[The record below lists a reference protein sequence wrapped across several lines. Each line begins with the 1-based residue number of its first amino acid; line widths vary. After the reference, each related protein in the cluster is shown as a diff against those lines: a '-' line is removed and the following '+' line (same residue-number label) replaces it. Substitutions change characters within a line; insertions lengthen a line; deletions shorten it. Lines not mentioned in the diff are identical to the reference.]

1 MRTKI
6 GTRLLSL
13 FLTAICVIGLIPT
26 SAFAASSE
34 NMPSEITLKKSD
46 YFLDTD
52 GSKTYNSPS
61 FDKPLYLHIINM
73 NVGGKTKVGFCAE
86 HGKQLGNTLIGKKWG
101 NPEPVTN
108 SFIKMMIGYYYCMTD
123 AKYMT
128 DAYKAKFGSQLW
140 TDQNMIRYHNAW
152 IQALCWRALGQ
163 GAAIPSDAEGQ
174 RVAIA
179 KELMYIANAKNG
191 TSYSDIYTDKYGT
204 TTFYEKGCKV
214 IDNPD
219 CWPDVD
225 VTLYHYIGGNATSP
239 DGKKHYTNDNTQAIM
254 VATPRGEPT
263 IDDYQIVVKKVDSS
277 NPTKGLP
284 GATFSLTMVGSD
296 DPSFPMTGVTGQDGT
311 YTFKPLKAGTYQV
324 TETEAP
330 EGYQID
336 NPGPYTVT
344 LPMNGQ
350 KTVTVTAT
358 DTPITTSSGSI
369 RKVDKDIP
377 TMGLAGATI
386 RITGIDNNFKY
397 EGQTVAGGAL
407 TDVPWDTMP
416 VGSYIA
422 EEIGAPEG
430 YILPSPHEKKEF
442 YWDKKSDVT
451 LVFENDSKVKVQ
463 LLKKDESNNP
473 LPGCLFTV
481 IKNGQTLFSAV
492 TDAAG
497 TITVPNVTEGTYWF
511 VEKDAPEGYVVNSE
525 PVTAYVSAAD
535 IQGNK
540 TVTVEATNHRKPGLE
555 IVKIDSVTKEPVANC
570 TFDIRSIDGTY
581 HETLTTDG
589 AGRIFLENMTP
600 GSYEVK
606 ETAVPKGY
614 NLNPE
619 KQTVELTA
627 GGTFTLTF
635 ENVPKTDFTLFKH
648 DSNNHPIAGV
658 TFEISKK
665 GGQSLGHFTTD
676 GQGKL
681 TVPNLEP
688 GIYVAVETDCPD
700 DYILDK
706 TPHEFQVN
714 AGKTEVGID
723 VVNLKKPEITV
734 KKVDSIVGGGVEG
747 AKFEIF
753 YAGTGGTGSPAGT
766 YESLGTKY
774 TDANGII
781 HLDHLK
787 EGWYRFTEVEAPEGY
802 QLDEPST
809 QEIYLKGDDNAELT
823 FKDTPL
829 SAIIVMKKDGVNGK
843 ALPGATFQLRY
854 LDGTSGTGG
863 TVIGEKV
870 TDQNGVCS
878 WTGLKAGTYIVEEV
892 KPAPGYNIV
901 EGPKTV
907 YISGKA
913 QDVITVSF
921 DNSPD
926 GTLLIKKVDAKNP
939 TKVLAGAKFRV
950 QYTNGTLLGNDNGIF
965 TTDENGQITIAGLEP
980 EKTIIVTEV
989 EAPAGYIIDGQAQT
1003 IDIKS
1008 GKVVSITFK
1017 NAPKGELVI
1026 EKTDAATGKLL
1037 PGAEFIIRKSDGT
1050 EVGADGNIHNNL
1062 TIESG
1067 TLSSDSHFVTGGD
1080 GRIIIKGLT
1089 PGNYTITEV
1098 KAPDGYLIG
1107 KNASRTIQITAG
1119 DTQTITFANPSTC
1132 SLLIKKVCSINT
1144 DKMLEGA
1151 VFDVRYADGS
1161 VVGDSN
1167 GVYETGADGT
1177 ILITGLEANKA
1188 IIVTETKAPNGF
1200 AIDTKPQTVT
1210 TIAGKVVQLT
1220 FANAPYGKLVI
1231 EKRDAETNNL
1241 LPGAEFR
1248 VTTAA
1253 GCEVGQNGVIGDTTL
1268 TSNGIFRTDADG
1280 KITIS
1285 NLRPGNYIITEIKA
1299 PDGYLIDDPTRNVTV
1314 TAGDT
1319 QTIVFKNHS
1328 TCSLLIKKVCTENPD
1343 KMLEGAVFDVRYA
1356 DGTVVGDSNGVF
1368 TTGAD
1373 GTILITGLEANKA
1386 IVVTET
1392 KAPDGFAIDTTPQ
1405 TITTQA
1411 GKVVQL
1417 TFANAPY
1424 GKIIIEKRDSKTN
1437 ELLPGAEFRVTTAA
1451 GCEVGQNGVI
1461 GDTNL
1466 TSNGIFTTGADGKI
1480 TITNVRPGSYV
1491 ITEIKAPDGYLI
1503 DDPTRTI
1510 TVTSGDTQTIVFKD
1524 TKPGGLIIEKRDSV
1538 TKEPLA
1544 GATFKVTTSDGR
1556 FVAQDGGAT
1565 STNGLYTTDANGQI
1579 HIVDLDPDTY
1589 VVTEVTAPDGYLM
1602 DAPSQTVKIE
1612 KNDTQTLTFYDTP
1625 LGGLTIVK
1633 VDSES
1638 GKRLEGAKIE
1648 VAKLN
1653 GEIVGTYVTDK
1664 LGVIQLPDLDDGWY
1678 QLTEIKAPKGYL
1690 LDSTPQKVEVK
1701 KGETKTFE
1709 FENTASASMLIHKI
1723 DSVTKK
1729 GIQGVKFV
1737 VYDSSM
1743 TPIGEYESDDQGY
1756 VHLNKTLEDGKY
1768 YVREIVAAEGYIL
1781 DNKVKSFTVLA
1792 GDTAMIEW
1800 ENTSELGQ
1808 IQVIKTSEG
1817 YSSVNGLPAGT
1828 PLSGA
1833 IFAVY
1838 DKQNNVVDKFQTNEN
1853 GIGSSKKLPL
1863 GIYTVKEV
1871 QAPANYGL
1879 NPTVFTADIEF
1890 AGQVVK
1896 LNVTDPVITAG
1907 VSIKKT
1913 GYAQTMNNNVMR
1925 WTVSGVRN
1933 DSTTSLQSFYWRD
1946 TLPTDAVRL
1955 TRLVTGTYSTTQT
1968 YKVTFTTNLNS
1979 QWRTAYDNLSTAKNY
1994 TLDMS
1999 SAALGLASNE
2009 YVTQFMLSFGIVPAG
2024 FHQLTNATVDA
2035 QTLYALT
2042 NGYKFTNKADVG
2054 GLLGGNWVQSIA
2066 RWTTSVYSHYV
2077 PAKPAAPKSPKLP
2090 RTGY

>member
-34 NMPSEITLKKSD
+34 SMPSEITLKKSD

-61 FDKPLYLHIINM
+61 FDKPLYLNIINM
-73 NVGGKTKVGFCAE
+73 NVGGETKVGFCAE

-123 AKYMT
+123 AKYQT
-128 DAYKAKFGSQLW
+128 DAYKEKWGGALW

-174 RVAIA
+174 KVAIA

-204 TTFYEKGCKV
+204 TTFYQKGEKV
-214 IDNPD
+214 LDNTD

-254 VATPRGEPT
+254 VATPKEPT
-263 IDDYQIVVKKVDSS
+263 SEKYQIVVKKVDSS
-277 NPTKGLP
+277 NPTKGLA
-284 GATFSLTMVGSD
+284 GAEFSLEMVGSD
-296 DPSFPMTGVTGQDGT
+296 DPKFPMTGVTGQNGT
-311 YTFKPLKAGTYQV
+311 LTFTNLKAGTYQV
-324 TETEAP
+324 TETKAP
-330 EGYQID
+330 EDYQID

-344 LPMNGQ
+344 LPTNGQ

-358 DTPITTSSGSI
+358 DTPITIASGSI
-369 RKVDKDIP
+369 RKVDKDRP

-416 VGSYIA
+416 VGSYVA

-442 YWDKKSDVT
+442 YWDKKNEVK

-714 AGKTEVGID
+714 AGVTNVGID

-854 LDGTSGTGG
+854 LGGTSGTGG

-980 EKTIIVTEV
+980 EKTIIVTEI

-1037 PGAEFIIRKSDGT
+1037 SGAEFIIRKSDGT
-1050 EVGADGNIHNNL
+1050 EVGADGNIHNDL

-1089 PGNYTITEV
+1089 PGHYTITEV

-1119 DTQTITFANPSTC
+1119 DTQTITFANP
-1132 SLLIKKVCSINT
+1132 
-1144 DKMLEGA
+1144 
-1151 VFDVRYADGS
+1151 
-1161 VVGDSN
+1161 
-1167 GVYETGADGT
+1167 
-1177 ILITGLEANKA
+1177 
-1188 IIVTETKAPNGF
+1188 
-1200 AIDTKPQTVT
+1200 
-1210 TIAGKVVQLT
+1210 
-1220 FANAPYGKLVI
+1220 
-1231 EKRDAETNNL
+1231 
-1241 LPGAEFR
+1241 
-1248 VTTAA
+1248 
-1253 GCEVGQNGVIGDTTL
+1253 
-1268 TSNGIFRTDADG
+1268 
-1280 KITIS
+1280 
-1285 NLRPGNYIITEIKA
+1285 
-1299 PDGYLIDDPTRNVTV
+1299 
-1314 TAGDT
+1314 
-1319 QTIVFKNHS
+1319 S

-1480 TITNVRPGSYV
+1480 TITNVRPGSYI

-1648 VAKLN
+1648 VAKMN

-1723 DSVTKK
+1723 DSVTRK

>member
-26 SAFAASSE
+26 SAFAAPSGS
-34 NMPSEITLKKSD
+34 MPSEITLQKSD

-61 FDKPLYLHIINM
+61 FGEPLYLHIINM
-73 NVGGKTKVGFCAE
+73 NVGGKTNVGFCAE

-123 AKYMT
+123 AKYQT
-128 DAYKAKFGSQLW
+128 DAYKEKWGGELW
-140 TDQNMIRYHNAW
+140 TDQNLIRYHNAW

-174 RVAIA
+174 KVAIA

-204 TTFYEKGCKV
+204 TTFYQKGEKV
-214 IDNPD
+214 LDNTD

-254 VATPRGEPT
+254 VATPKKSDIPS
-263 IDDYQIVVKKVDSS
+263 DKYQIVVKKVDSS
-277 NPTKGLP
+277 NPTKGLA
-284 GATFSLTMVGSD
+284 GATFSLEMVGSD
-296 DPSFPMTGVTGQDGT
+296 DPKFPMTGVTGQDGT
-311 YTFKPLKAGTYQV
+311 YTFKNLKAGTYQV

-336 NPGPYTVT
+336 NPGPYAVT
-344 LPMNGQ
+344 LPTNGQ
-350 KTVTVTAT
+350 KTVTVTAL
-358 DTPITTSSGSI
+358 DTPITLASGSI
-369 RKVDKDIP
+369 RKVDKDRP

-386 RITGIDNNFKY
+386 RITGIDNNFTY
-397 EGQTVAGGAL
+397 EGQTVEGGAL

-416 VGSYIA
+416 VGSYVA

-442 YWDKKSDVT
+442 YWDKKNEVK

-555 IVKIDSVTKEPVANC
+555 IVKINSVTKEPVANC

-714 AGKTEVGID
+714 AGVTNVGID

-854 LDGTSGTGG
+854 LGGTSGTGG

-980 EKTIIVTEV
+980 EKTIIVTEI

-1050 EVGADGNIHNNL
+1050 EVGADGNIHNDL

-1119 DTQTITFANPSTC
+1119 DTQTITFANP
-1132 SLLIKKVCSINT
+1132 
-1144 DKMLEGA
+1144 
-1151 VFDVRYADGS
+1151 
-1161 VVGDSN
+1161 
-1167 GVYETGADGT
+1167 
-1177 ILITGLEANKA
+1177 
-1188 IIVTETKAPNGF
+1188 
-1200 AIDTKPQTVT
+1200 
-1210 TIAGKVVQLT
+1210 
-1220 FANAPYGKLVI
+1220 
-1231 EKRDAETNNL
+1231 
-1241 LPGAEFR
+1241 
-1248 VTTAA
+1248 
-1253 GCEVGQNGVIGDTTL
+1253 
-1268 TSNGIFRTDADG
+1268 
-1280 KITIS
+1280 
-1285 NLRPGNYIITEIKA
+1285 
-1299 PDGYLIDDPTRNVTV
+1299 
-1314 TAGDT
+1314 
-1319 QTIVFKNHS
+1319 S

-1480 TITNVRPGSYV
+1480 TITNVRPGNYI

-1648 VAKLN
+1648 VAKMN

-1723 DSVTKK
+1723 DSVTRK

>member
-26 SAFAASSE
+26 SAFAAPSGS
-34 NMPSEITLKKSD
+34 MPSEITLQKSD

-61 FDKPLYLHIINM
+61 FGEPLYLHIINM
-73 NVGGKTKVGFCAE
+73 NVGGKTNVGFCAE

-123 AKYMT
+123 AKYQT
-128 DAYKAKFGSQLW
+128 DAYKEKWGGELW
-140 TDQNMIRYHNAW
+140 TDQNLIRYHNAW

-174 RVAIA
+174 KVAIA

-204 TTFYEKGCKV
+204 TTFYQKGEKV
-214 IDNPD
+214 LDNTD

-254 VATPRGEPT
+254 VATPKKSDIPS
-263 IDDYQIVVKKVDSS
+263 DKYQIVVKKVDSS
-277 NPTKGLP
+277 NPTKGLA
-284 GATFSLTMVGSD
+284 GATFSLEMVGSD
-296 DPSFPMTGVTGQDGT
+296 DPKFPMTGVTGQDGT
-311 YTFKPLKAGTYQV
+311 YTFKNLKAGTYQV

-336 NPGPYTVT
+336 NPGPYAVT
-344 LPMNGQ
+344 LPTNGQ
-350 KTVTVTAT
+350 KTVTVTAL
-358 DTPITTSSGSI
+358 DTPITLASGSI
-369 RKVDKDIP
+369 RKVDKDRP

-386 RITGIDNNFKY
+386 RITGIDNNFTY
-397 EGQTVAGGAL
+397 EGQTVEGGAL

-416 VGSYIA
+416 VGSYVA

-442 YWDKKSDVT
+442 YWDKKNEVK

-714 AGKTEVGID
+714 AGVTNVGID

-787 EGWYRFTEVEAPEGY
+787 EGWYRFTEVEAPAGY

-854 LDGTSGTGG
+854 LGGTSGTGG
-863 TVIGEKV
+863 TAIGEKV

-980 EKTIIVTEV
+980 KKTIIVTEI

-1050 EVGADGNIHNNL
+1050 EVGADGNIHNDL

-1119 DTQTITFANPSTC
+1119 DTQTITFANP
-1132 SLLIKKVCSINT
+1132 
-1144 DKMLEGA
+1144 
-1151 VFDVRYADGS
+1151 
-1161 VVGDSN
+1161 
-1167 GVYETGADGT
+1167 
-1177 ILITGLEANKA
+1177 
-1188 IIVTETKAPNGF
+1188 
-1200 AIDTKPQTVT
+1200 
-1210 TIAGKVVQLT
+1210 
-1220 FANAPYGKLVI
+1220 
-1231 EKRDAETNNL
+1231 
-1241 LPGAEFR
+1241 
-1248 VTTAA
+1248 
-1253 GCEVGQNGVIGDTTL
+1253 
-1268 TSNGIFRTDADG
+1268 
-1280 KITIS
+1280 
-1285 NLRPGNYIITEIKA
+1285 
-1299 PDGYLIDDPTRNVTV
+1299 
-1314 TAGDT
+1314 
-1319 QTIVFKNHS
+1319 S

-1480 TITNVRPGSYV
+1480 TITNVRPGNYI

-1648 VAKLN
+1648 VAKMN

-1723 DSVTKK
+1723 DSVTRK

-1946 TLPTDAVRL
+1946 TLSTDAVRL

-1979 QWRTAYDNLSTAKNY
+1979 QWRTAYDNLSTAKSY

-2066 RWTTSVYSHYV
+2066 RWTTSIYSHYV
-2077 PAKPAAPKSPKLP
+2077 PAKPAAPKSPTLP

>member
-26 SAFAASSE
+26 SAFAAPSGS
-34 NMPSEITLKKSD
+34 MPSEITLQKSD

-61 FDKPLYLHIINM
+61 FGEPLYLHIINM
-73 NVGGKTKVGFCAE
+73 NVGGETKIGFCAE

-123 AKYMT
+123 TKYQT
-128 DAYKAKFGSQLW
+128 DAYKEKWGGELW
-140 TDQNMIRYHNAW
+140 TDPNLIRYHNAW

-174 RVAIA
+174 KVAIA

-204 TTFYEKGCKV
+204 TTFYQKGEKV
-214 IDNPD
+214 LDNTD

-239 DGKKHYTNDNTQAIM
+239 DGKKHYTNENTQAIM
-254 VATPRGEPT
+254 VATPKEPT
-263 IDDYQIVVKKVDSS
+263 SEEYQIVVKKVDSS
-277 NPTKGLP
+277 NPTKGLA
-284 GATFSLTMVGSD
+284 GAEFSLEMVGSD
-296 DPSFPMTGVTGQDGT
+296 DPKFPMTGVTRQNGT
-311 YTFKPLKAGTYQV
+311 YTFRGLKAGTYQV
-324 TETEAP
+324 TETTAP
-330 EGYQID
+330 DGYQID

-344 LPMNGQ
+344 LPTNGQ
-350 KTVTVTAT
+350 KTVTVTAL
-358 DTPITTSSGSI
+358 DTPITLASGSI
-369 RKVDKDIP
+369 RKVDKDRP

-386 RITGIDNNFKY
+386 RITGIDNNFTY
-397 EGQTVAGGAL
+397 EGQTVEGGAL

-416 VGSYIA
+416 VGSYVA

-442 YWDKKSDVT
+442 YWDKKNEVK

-555 IVKIDSVTKEPVANC
+555 IVKIDSVTKKPVANC

-714 AGKTEVGID
+714 AGVTNVGID

-787 EGWYRFTEVEAPEGY
+787 EGWYRFTEVEAPAGY

-854 LDGTSGTGG
+854 LGGTSGTGG

-926 GTLLIKKVDAKNP
+926 GTLLIKKVDAKHP

-980 EKTIIVTEV
+980 EKTIIVTEI

-1050 EVGADGNIHNNL
+1050 EVGADGNIHNDL

-1119 DTQTITFANPSTC
+1119 DTQTITFANP
-1132 SLLIKKVCSINT
+1132 
-1144 DKMLEGA
+1144 
-1151 VFDVRYADGS
+1151 
-1161 VVGDSN
+1161 
-1167 GVYETGADGT
+1167 
-1177 ILITGLEANKA
+1177 
-1188 IIVTETKAPNGF
+1188 
-1200 AIDTKPQTVT
+1200 
-1210 TIAGKVVQLT
+1210 
-1220 FANAPYGKLVI
+1220 
-1231 EKRDAETNNL
+1231 
-1241 LPGAEFR
+1241 
-1248 VTTAA
+1248 
-1253 GCEVGQNGVIGDTTL
+1253 
-1268 TSNGIFRTDADG
+1268 
-1280 KITIS
+1280 
-1285 NLRPGNYIITEIKA
+1285 
-1299 PDGYLIDDPTRNVTV
+1299 
-1314 TAGDT
+1314 
-1319 QTIVFKNHS
+1319 S

-1480 TITNVRPGSYV
+1480 TITNVRPGNYV

-1913 GYAQTMNNNVMR
+1913 GYAQTMNNNIMR

>member
-714 AGKTEVGID
+714 AGVTNVGID

-787 EGWYRFTEVEAPEGY
+787 EGWYRFTEVEAPAGY

-854 LDGTSGTGG
+854 LGGTSGTGG

-926 GTLLIKKVDAKNP
+926 GTLLIKKVDAKHP

-980 EKTIIVTEV
+980 EKTIIVTEI

-1050 EVGADGNIHNNL
+1050 EVGADGNIHNDL

-1119 DTQTITFANPSTC
+1119 DTQTITFANP
-1132 SLLIKKVCSINT
+1132 
-1144 DKMLEGA
+1144 
-1151 VFDVRYADGS
+1151 
-1161 VVGDSN
+1161 
-1167 GVYETGADGT
+1167 
-1177 ILITGLEANKA
+1177 
-1188 IIVTETKAPNGF
+1188 
-1200 AIDTKPQTVT
+1200 
-1210 TIAGKVVQLT
+1210 
-1220 FANAPYGKLVI
+1220 
-1231 EKRDAETNNL
+1231 
-1241 LPGAEFR
+1241 
-1248 VTTAA
+1248 
-1253 GCEVGQNGVIGDTTL
+1253 
-1268 TSNGIFRTDADG
+1268 
-1280 KITIS
+1280 
-1285 NLRPGNYIITEIKA
+1285 
-1299 PDGYLIDDPTRNVTV
+1299 
-1314 TAGDT
+1314 
-1319 QTIVFKNHS
+1319 S

-1480 TITNVRPGSYV
+1480 TITNVRPGNYI

-1648 VAKLN
+1648 VAKMN

-1723 DSVTKK
+1723 DSVTRK

-1838 DKQNNVVDKFQTNEN
+1838 DKLNNVVDKFQTNEN

-1913 GYAQTMNNNVMR
+1913 GYAQTMNNNIMR

-2066 RWTTSVYSHYV
+2066 RWTTSIYSHYV
-2077 PAKPAAPKSPKLP
+2077 PAKPAAPKSPTLP

>member
-1 MRTKI
+1 MRQKI

-26 SAFAASSE
+26 SAFAAPSGS
-34 NMPSEITLKKSD
+34 MPSEITLQKSD

-61 FDKPLYLHIINM
+61 FGEPLYLHIINM
-73 NVGGKTKVGFCAE
+73 NVGGKTNVGFCAE

-123 AKYMT
+123 AKYQT
-128 DAYKAKFGSQLW
+128 DAYKEKWGGELW
-140 TDQNMIRYHNAW
+140 TDQNLIRYHNAW

-163 GAAIPSDAEGQ
+163 GAAIPSNAEGQ
-174 RVAIA
+174 KVAIA

-204 TTFYEKGCKV
+204 TTFYQKGEKV
-214 IDNPD
+214 LDNTD

-254 VATPRGEPT
+254 VATPSIPT
-263 IDDYQIVVKKVDSS
+263 LGNYQITVKKVDSS
-277 NPTKGLP
+277 NPTKGLA
-284 GATFSLTMVGSD
+284 GAEFSLEMVGSD
-296 DPSFPMTGVTGQDGT
+296 DPKFPMTGVTGQGGT
-311 YTFKPLKAGTYQV
+311 LTFKDLKAGTYQV
-324 TETEAP
+324 TETKAP
-330 EGYQID
+330 EDYQID

-344 LPMNGQ
+344 LPTNGQ
-350 KTVTVTAT
+350 NTVTVTAT
-358 DTPITTSSGSI
+358 DTPITLASGSI
-369 RKVDKDIP
+369 RKVDKDRP

-386 RITGIDNNFKY
+386 RITGIDNNFTY
-397 EGQTVAGGAL
+397 EGQTVEGGAL

-416 VGSYIA
+416 VGSYVA

-442 YWDKKSDVT
+442 YWDKKNEVK

-555 IVKIDSVTKEPVANC
+555 IVKINSVTKEPVANC

-714 AGKTEVGID
+714 AGVTNVGID

-787 EGWYRFTEVEAPEGY
+787 EGWYRFTEVEAPAGY

-854 LDGTSGTGG
+854 LGGTSGTGG

-926 GTLLIKKVDAKNP
+926 GTLLIKKVDAKHP

-980 EKTIIVTEV
+980 EKTIIVTEI

-1037 PGAEFIIRKSDGT
+1037 SGAEFIIRKSDGT
-1050 EVGADGNIHNNL
+1050 EVGADGNIHNDL

-1119 DTQTITFANPSTC
+1119 DTQTITFANP
-1132 SLLIKKVCSINT
+1132 
-1144 DKMLEGA
+1144 
-1151 VFDVRYADGS
+1151 
-1161 VVGDSN
+1161 
-1167 GVYETGADGT
+1167 
-1177 ILITGLEANKA
+1177 
-1188 IIVTETKAPNGF
+1188 
-1200 AIDTKPQTVT
+1200 
-1210 TIAGKVVQLT
+1210 
-1220 FANAPYGKLVI
+1220 
-1231 EKRDAETNNL
+1231 
-1241 LPGAEFR
+1241 
-1248 VTTAA
+1248 
-1253 GCEVGQNGVIGDTTL
+1253 
-1268 TSNGIFRTDADG
+1268 
-1280 KITIS
+1280 
-1285 NLRPGNYIITEIKA
+1285 
-1299 PDGYLIDDPTRNVTV
+1299 
-1314 TAGDT
+1314 
-1319 QTIVFKNHS
+1319 S

-1480 TITNVRPGSYV
+1480 TITNVRPGNYV

-1648 VAKLN
+1648 VAKMN

-1723 DSVTKK
+1723 DSVTRK

>member
-26 SAFAASSE
+26 SAFAAPSGS
-34 NMPSEITLKKSD
+34 MPSEITLQKSD

-61 FDKPLYLHIINM
+61 FGEPLYLHIINM
-73 NVGGKTKVGFCAE
+73 NVGGETKVGFCAE
-86 HGKQLGNTLIGKKWG
+86 HGKQLGNTLIGKKWA

-123 AKYMT
+123 AKYQT
-128 DAYKAKFGSQLW
+128 DAYKEKWGGALW
-140 TDQNMIRYHNAW
+140 TDQNLIRYHNAW

-174 RVAIA
+174 KVAIA

-204 TTFYEKGCKV
+204 TTFYQKGEKV
-214 IDNPD
+214 LDNTD

-239 DGKKHYTNDNTQAIM
+239 DGKKHYTNDNTQAVM
-254 VATPRGEPT
+254 VATPKPPT
-263 IDDYQIVVKKVDSS
+263 AEDYQIVVKKVDSS
-277 NPTKGLP
+277 NPTKGLA
-284 GATFSLTMVGSD
+284 GAAFSLEMVGSD
-296 DPSFPMTGVTGQDGT
+296 DPMFPMTGVTGQDGT
-311 YTFKPLKAGTYQV
+311 YTFKKLKAGTYQV
-324 TETEAP
+324 TETKAP

-344 LPMNGQ
+344 LPTNGQ
-350 KTVTVTAT
+350 KTVTVTAL
-358 DTPITTSSGSI
+358 DTPITLASGSI
-369 RKVDKDIP
+369 RKVDKDRP

-386 RITGIDNNFKY
+386 RITGIDNNFTY
-397 EGQTVAGGAL
+397 EGQTVEGGAL

-416 VGSYIA
+416 VGSYVA

-442 YWDKKSDVT
+442 YWDKKNEVK

-589 AGRIFLENMTP
+589 TGRIFLENMTP

-606 ETAVPKGY
+606 ETAVPQGY

-714 AGKTEVGID
+714 AGVTNVGID

-734 KKVDSIVGGGVEG
+734 KKVDSIVGGGVKD

-787 EGWYRFTEVEAPEGY
+787 EGWYRFTEVEAPAGY

-854 LDGTSGTGG
+854 LGGTSGTGG

-878 WTGLKAGTYIVEEV
+878 WTSLKAGTYIVEEV

-926 GTLLIKKVDAKNP
+926 GTLLIKKVDAKHP

-980 EKTIIVTEV
+980 EKTIIVTEI

-1037 PGAEFIIRKSDGT
+1037 SGAEFIIRKSDGT
-1050 EVGADGNIHNNL
+1050 EVGADGNIHNDL

-1119 DTQTITFANPSTC
+1119 DTQTITFANP
-1132 SLLIKKVCSINT
+1132 
-1144 DKMLEGA
+1144 
-1151 VFDVRYADGS
+1151 
-1161 VVGDSN
+1161 
-1167 GVYETGADGT
+1167 
-1177 ILITGLEANKA
+1177 
-1188 IIVTETKAPNGF
+1188 
-1200 AIDTKPQTVT
+1200 
-1210 TIAGKVVQLT
+1210 
-1220 FANAPYGKLVI
+1220 
-1231 EKRDAETNNL
+1231 
-1241 LPGAEFR
+1241 
-1248 VTTAA
+1248 
-1253 GCEVGQNGVIGDTTL
+1253 
-1268 TSNGIFRTDADG
+1268 
-1280 KITIS
+1280 
-1285 NLRPGNYIITEIKA
+1285 
-1299 PDGYLIDDPTRNVTV
+1299 
-1314 TAGDT
+1314 
-1319 QTIVFKNHS
+1319 S

-1480 TITNVRPGSYV
+1480 TITNVRPGNYV

-1648 VAKLN
+1648 VAKMN

-1723 DSVTKK
+1723 DSVTRK

-1768 YVREIVAAEGYIL
+1768 YVREIVAADGYIL

>member
-1 MRTKI
+1 MRQKI

-26 SAFAASSE
+26 SAFAAPSGS
-34 NMPSEITLKKSD
+34 MPSEITLQKSD

-61 FDKPLYLHIINM
+61 FGEPLYLHIINM
-73 NVGGKTKVGFCAE
+73 NVGGKTNVGFCAE

-123 AKYMT
+123 AKYQT
-128 DAYKAKFGSQLW
+128 DAYKEKWGGELW
-140 TDQNMIRYHNAW
+140 TDQNLIRYHNAW

-174 RVAIA
+174 KVAIA

-204 TTFYEKGCKV
+204 TTFYQKGEKV
-214 IDNPD
+214 LDNTD

-254 VATPRGEPT
+254 VATPSIPT
-263 IDDYQIVVKKVDSS
+263 LGNYQITVKKVDSS
-277 NPTKGLP
+277 NPTKGLA
-284 GATFSLTMVGSD
+284 GAEFSLEMVGSD
-296 DPSFPMTGVTGQDGT
+296 DPKFPMTGVTGQGGT
-311 YTFKPLKAGTYQV
+311 LTFKDLKAGTYQV
-324 TETEAP
+324 TETKAP
-330 EGYQID
+330 EDYQID

-344 LPMNGQ
+344 LPTNGQ
-350 KTVTVTAT
+350 NTVTVTAT
-358 DTPITTSSGSI
+358 DTPITLASGSI
-369 RKVDKDIP
+369 RKVDKDRP

-386 RITGIDNNFKY
+386 RITGIDNNFTY
-397 EGQTVAGGAL
+397 EGQTVEGGAL

-416 VGSYIA
+416 VGSYVA

-442 YWDKKSDVT
+442 YWDKKNEVK

-555 IVKIDSVTKEPVANC
+555 IVKINSVTKEPVANC

-714 AGKTEVGID
+714 AGVTNVGID

-787 EGWYRFTEVEAPEGY
+787 EGWYRFTEVEAPAGY

-854 LDGTSGTGG
+854 LGGTSGTGG

-926 GTLLIKKVDAKNP
+926 GTLLIKKVDAKHP

-980 EKTIIVTEV
+980 EKTIIVTEI

-1037 PGAEFIIRKSDGT
+1037 SGAEFIIRKSDGT
-1050 EVGADGNIHNNL
+1050 EVGADGNIHNDL

-1119 DTQTITFANPSTC
+1119 DTQTITFANP
-1132 SLLIKKVCSINT
+1132 
-1144 DKMLEGA
+1144 
-1151 VFDVRYADGS
+1151 
-1161 VVGDSN
+1161 
-1167 GVYETGADGT
+1167 
-1177 ILITGLEANKA
+1177 
-1188 IIVTETKAPNGF
+1188 
-1200 AIDTKPQTVT
+1200 
-1210 TIAGKVVQLT
+1210 
-1220 FANAPYGKLVI
+1220 
-1231 EKRDAETNNL
+1231 
-1241 LPGAEFR
+1241 
-1248 VTTAA
+1248 
-1253 GCEVGQNGVIGDTTL
+1253 
-1268 TSNGIFRTDADG
+1268 
-1280 KITIS
+1280 
-1285 NLRPGNYIITEIKA
+1285 
-1299 PDGYLIDDPTRNVTV
+1299 
-1314 TAGDT
+1314 
-1319 QTIVFKNHS
+1319 S

-1480 TITNVRPGSYV
+1480 TITNVRPGNYV

-1638 GKRLEGAKIE
+1638 GKRLDGAKIE
-1648 VAKLN
+1648 VAKMN

-1723 DSVTKK
+1723 DSVTRK

>member
-26 SAFAASSE
+26 SAFAAPSGS
-34 NMPSEITLKKSD
+34 MPSEITLQKSD

-61 FDKPLYLHIINM
+61 FGEPLYLHIINM
-73 NVGGKTKVGFCAE
+73 NVGGETKVGFCAE
-86 HGKQLGNTLIGKKWG
+86 HGKQLGNTLIGKKWA

-123 AKYMT
+123 AKYQT
-128 DAYKAKFGSQLW
+128 DAYKEKWGGALW
-140 TDQNMIRYHNAW
+140 TDQNLIRYHNAW

-174 RVAIA
+174 KVAIA

-204 TTFYEKGCKV
+204 TTFYQKGEKV
-214 IDNPD
+214 LDNTD

-239 DGKKHYTNDNTQAIM
+239 DGKKHYTNDNTQAVM
-254 VATPRGEPT
+254 VATPKPPT
-263 IDDYQIVVKKVDSS
+263 AEDYQIVVKKVDSS
-277 NPTKGLP
+277 NPTKGLA
-284 GATFSLTMVGSD
+284 GAAFSLEMVGSD
-296 DPSFPMTGVTGQDGT
+296 DPMFPMTGVTGQDGT
-311 YTFKPLKAGTYQV
+311 YTFKKLKAGTYQV
-324 TETEAP
+324 TETKAP

-344 LPMNGQ
+344 LPTNGQ
-350 KTVTVTAT
+350 KTVTVTAL
-358 DTPITTSSGSI
+358 DTPITLASGSI
-369 RKVDKDIP
+369 RKVDKDRP

-386 RITGIDNNFKY
+386 RITGIDNNFTY
-397 EGQTVAGGAL
+397 EGQTVEGGAL

-416 VGSYIA
+416 VGSYVA

-442 YWDKKSDVT
+442 YWDKKNEVK

-589 AGRIFLENMTP
+589 TGRIFLENMTP

-606 ETAVPKGY
+606 ETAVPQGY

-714 AGKTEVGID
+714 AGVTNVGID

-734 KKVDSIVGGGVEG
+734 KKVDSIVGGGVKD

-787 EGWYRFTEVEAPEGY
+787 EGWYRFTEVEAPAGY

-854 LDGTSGTGG
+854 LGGTSGTGG

-878 WTGLKAGTYIVEEV
+878 WTSLKAGTYIVEEV

-926 GTLLIKKVDAKNP
+926 GTLLIKKVDAKHP

-980 EKTIIVTEV
+980 EKTIIVTEI

-1037 PGAEFIIRKSDGT
+1037 SGAEFIIRKSDGT
-1050 EVGADGNIHNNL
+1050 EVGADGNIHNDL

-1132 SLLIKKVCSINT
+1132 SLLIKKVC
-1144 DKMLEGA
+1144 
-1151 VFDVRYADGS
+1151 
-1161 VVGDSN
+1161 
-1167 GVYETGADGT
+1167 
-1177 ILITGLEANKA
+1177 
-1188 IIVTETKAPNGF
+1188 
-1200 AIDTKPQTVT
+1200 
-1210 TIAGKVVQLT
+1210 
-1220 FANAPYGKLVI
+1220 
-1231 EKRDAETNNL
+1231 
-1241 LPGAEFR
+1241 
-1248 VTTAA
+1248 
-1253 GCEVGQNGVIGDTTL
+1253 
-1268 TSNGIFRTDADG
+1268 
-1280 KITIS
+1280 
-1285 NLRPGNYIITEIKA
+1285 
-1299 PDGYLIDDPTRNVTV
+1299 
-1314 TAGDT
+1314 
-1319 QTIVFKNHS
+1319 
-1328 TCSLLIKKVCTENPD
+1328 TENPD

-1368 TTGAD
+1368 TTDAD

-1480 TITNVRPGSYV
+1480 TITNVRPGNYV

-1913 GYAQTMNNNVMR
+1913 GYAQTMNNNIMR

-2066 RWTTSVYSHYV
+2066 RWTTSIYSHYV
-2077 PAKPAAPKSPKLP
+2077 PAKPAAPKSPTLP

>member
-26 SAFAASSE
+26 SAFAAPSGS
-34 NMPSEITLKKSD
+34 MPSEITLQKSD

-61 FDKPLYLHIINM
+61 FGEPLYLHIINM
-73 NVGGKTKVGFCAE
+73 NVGGETKIGFCAE
-86 HGKQLGNTLIGKKWG
+86 HGKQLGNTLIGKKWA

-123 AKYMT
+123 AKYQT
-128 DAYKAKFGSQLW
+128 DAYKEKWGGELW
-140 TDQNMIRYHNAW
+140 TDQNLIRYHNAW

-163 GAAIPSDAEGQ
+163 GTAIPSDAEGQ
-174 RVAIA
+174 KVAIA

-204 TTFYEKGCKV
+204 TTFYQKGEKV
-214 IDNPD
+214 LDNTD

-254 VATPRGEPT
+254 VATPKPPT
-263 IDDYQIVVKKVDSS
+263 AEDYQIVVKKVDSS
-277 NPTKGLP
+277 NPTKGLA
-284 GATFSLTMVGSD
+284 GAAFSLEMVGSD
-296 DPSFPMTGVTGQDGT
+296 DPMFPMTGVTGQDGT
-311 YTFKPLKAGTYQV
+311 YTFKKLKAGTYQV
-324 TETEAP
+324 TETKAP
-330 EGYQID
+330 DGYQID

-344 LPMNGQ
+344 LPTNGQ
-350 KTVTVTAT
+350 KTVTVTAL
-358 DTPITTSSGSI
+358 DTPITLTSGSI
-369 RKVDKDIP
+369 RKVDKDRP

-386 RITGIDNNFKY
+386 RITGIDNNFTY
-397 EGQTVAGGAL
+397 EGQTVEGGAL

-416 VGSYIA
+416 VGSYVA

-442 YWDKKSDVT
+442 YWDKKNEVK

-555 IVKIDSVTKEPVANC
+555 IVKIDSVTKKPVANC

-714 AGKTEVGID
+714 AGVTNVGID

-787 EGWYRFTEVEAPEGY
+787 EGWYRFTEVEAPAGY

-854 LDGTSGTGG
+854 LGGTSGTGG

-980 EKTIIVTEV
+980 EKTIIVTEI

-1037 PGAEFIIRKSDGT
+1037 SGAEFIIRKSDGT
-1050 EVGADGNIHNNL
+1050 EVGADGNIHNDL

-1119 DTQTITFANPSTC
+1119 DTQTITFANP
-1132 SLLIKKVCSINT
+1132 
-1144 DKMLEGA
+1144 
-1151 VFDVRYADGS
+1151 
-1161 VVGDSN
+1161 
-1167 GVYETGADGT
+1167 
-1177 ILITGLEANKA
+1177 
-1188 IIVTETKAPNGF
+1188 
-1200 AIDTKPQTVT
+1200 
-1210 TIAGKVVQLT
+1210 
-1220 FANAPYGKLVI
+1220 
-1231 EKRDAETNNL
+1231 
-1241 LPGAEFR
+1241 
-1248 VTTAA
+1248 
-1253 GCEVGQNGVIGDTTL
+1253 
-1268 TSNGIFRTDADG
+1268 
-1280 KITIS
+1280 
-1285 NLRPGNYIITEIKA
+1285 
-1299 PDGYLIDDPTRNVTV
+1299 
-1314 TAGDT
+1314 
-1319 QTIVFKNHS
+1319 S

-1648 VAKLN
+1648 VAKMN

-1913 GYAQTMNNNVMR
+1913 GYAQTMNNNIMR

-2066 RWTTSVYSHYV
+2066 RWTTSIYSHYV
-2077 PAKPAAPKSPKLP
+2077 PAKPAAPKSPTLP

>member
-1 MRTKI
+1 MRQKI

-26 SAFAASSE
+26 SAFAAPSGS
-34 NMPSEITLKKSD
+34 MPSEITLQKSD

-61 FDKPLYLHIINM
+61 FGEPLYLHIINM
-73 NVGGKTKVGFCAE
+73 NVGGKTNVGFCAE

-123 AKYMT
+123 AKYQT
-128 DAYKAKFGSQLW
+128 DAYKEKWGGELW
-140 TDQNMIRYHNAW
+140 TDQNLIRYHNAW

-174 RVAIA
+174 KVAIA

-204 TTFYEKGCKV
+204 TTFYQKGEKV
-214 IDNPD
+214 LDNTD

-254 VATPRGEPT
+254 VATPSIPT
-263 IDDYQIVVKKVDSS
+263 LGNYQITVKKVDSS
-277 NPTKGLP
+277 NPTKGLA
-284 GATFSLTMVGSD
+284 GAEFSLEMVGSD
-296 DPSFPMTGVTGQDGT
+296 DPKFPMTGVTGQGGT
-311 YTFKPLKAGTYQV
+311 LTFKDLKAGTYQV
-324 TETEAP
+324 TETKAP
-330 EGYQID
+330 EDYQID

-344 LPMNGQ
+344 LPTNGQ
-350 KTVTVTAT
+350 NTVTVTAT
-358 DTPITTSSGSI
+358 DTPITLASGSI
-369 RKVDKDIP
+369 RKVDKDRP

-386 RITGIDNNFKY
+386 RITGIDNNFTY
-397 EGQTVAGGAL
+397 EGQTVEGGAL

-416 VGSYIA
+416 VGSYVA

-442 YWDKKSDVT
+442 YWDKKNEVK

-555 IVKIDSVTKEPVANC
+555 IVKINSVTKEPVANC

-714 AGKTEVGID
+714 AGVTNVGID

-787 EGWYRFTEVEAPEGY
+787 EGWYRFTEVEAPAGY

-854 LDGTSGTGG
+854 LGGTSGTGG

-878 WTGLKAGTYIVEEV
+878 WTSLKAGTYIVEEV

-926 GTLLIKKVDAKNP
+926 GTLLIKKVDAKHP

-980 EKTIIVTEV
+980 EKTIIVTEI

-1050 EVGADGNIHNNL
+1050 EVGADGNIHNDL

-1119 DTQTITFANPSTC
+1119 DTQTITFANP
-1132 SLLIKKVCSINT
+1132 
-1144 DKMLEGA
+1144 
-1151 VFDVRYADGS
+1151 
-1161 VVGDSN
+1161 
-1167 GVYETGADGT
+1167 
-1177 ILITGLEANKA
+1177 
-1188 IIVTETKAPNGF
+1188 
-1200 AIDTKPQTVT
+1200 
-1210 TIAGKVVQLT
+1210 
-1220 FANAPYGKLVI
+1220 
-1231 EKRDAETNNL
+1231 
-1241 LPGAEFR
+1241 
-1248 VTTAA
+1248 
-1253 GCEVGQNGVIGDTTL
+1253 
-1268 TSNGIFRTDADG
+1268 
-1280 KITIS
+1280 
-1285 NLRPGNYIITEIKA
+1285 
-1299 PDGYLIDDPTRNVTV
+1299 
-1314 TAGDT
+1314 
-1319 QTIVFKNHS
+1319 S

-1480 TITNVRPGSYV
+1480 TITNVRPGNYV

-1648 VAKLN
+1648 VAKMN

-1723 DSVTKK
+1723 DSVTRK

-2066 RWTTSVYSHYV
+2066 RWTTSIYSHYV

>member
-26 SAFAASSE
+26 SAFAAPSGS
-34 NMPSEITLKKSD
+34 MPSEITLQKSD
-46 YFLDTD
+46 YFLDTA

-61 FDKPLYLHIINM
+61 FGEPLYLHIINM

-123 AKYMT
+123 AKYQT
-128 DAYKAKFGSQLW
+128 DAYKEKWGGELW
-140 TDQNMIRYHNAW
+140 TDQNLIRYHNAW

-174 RVAIA
+174 KVAIA

-204 TTFYEKGCKV
+204 TTFYQKGEKV
-214 IDNPD
+214 LDNTD

-239 DGKKHYTNDNTQAIM
+239 DGKKHYTNENTQAIM
-254 VATPRGEPT
+254 VATPKEPT
-263 IDDYQIVVKKVDSS
+263 SEEYQIVVKKVDSS
-277 NPTKGLP
+277 NPTKGLA
-284 GATFSLTMVGSD
+284 GAEFSLEMVGSD
-296 DPSFPMTGVTGQDGT
+296 DPKFPMTGVTGQNGT
-311 YTFKPLKAGTYQV
+311 YTFRGLKAGTYQV
-324 TETEAP
+324 TETKAP
-330 EGYQID
+330 EDYQID

-344 LPMNGQ
+344 LPTNGQ
-350 KTVTVTAT
+350 KTVTVTAL
-358 DTPITTSSGSI
+358 DTPITLASGSI
-369 RKVDKDIP
+369 RKVDKDRP

-386 RITGIDNNFKY
+386 RITGIDNNFTY
-397 EGQTVAGGAL
+397 EGQTVEGGAL

-416 VGSYIA
+416 VGSYVA

-442 YWDKKSDVT
+442 YWDKKNEVK

-681 TVPNLEP
+681 TVPDLEP

-714 AGKTEVGID
+714 AGKTETGID

-787 EGWYRFTEVEAPEGY
+787 EGWYRFTEVEAPAGY

-854 LDGTSGTGG
+854 LGGTSGTGG

-926 GTLLIKKVDAKNP
+926 GTLLIKKVDAKHP

-980 EKTIIVTEV
+980 EKTIIVTEI

-1037 PGAEFIIRKSDGT
+1037 SGAEFIIRKSDGT
-1050 EVGADGNIHNNL
+1050 EVGADGNIHNDL

-1119 DTQTITFANPSTC
+1119 DTQTITFANP
-1132 SLLIKKVCSINT
+1132 
-1144 DKMLEGA
+1144 
-1151 VFDVRYADGS
+1151 
-1161 VVGDSN
+1161 
-1167 GVYETGADGT
+1167 
-1177 ILITGLEANKA
+1177 
-1188 IIVTETKAPNGF
+1188 
-1200 AIDTKPQTVT
+1200 
-1210 TIAGKVVQLT
+1210 
-1220 FANAPYGKLVI
+1220 
-1231 EKRDAETNNL
+1231 
-1241 LPGAEFR
+1241 
-1248 VTTAA
+1248 
-1253 GCEVGQNGVIGDTTL
+1253 
-1268 TSNGIFRTDADG
+1268 
-1280 KITIS
+1280 
-1285 NLRPGNYIITEIKA
+1285 
-1299 PDGYLIDDPTRNVTV
+1299 
-1314 TAGDT
+1314 
-1319 QTIVFKNHS
+1319 S

-1461 GDTNL
+1461 GDTTL
-1466 TSNGIFTTGADGKI
+1466 TSNGIFRTGADGKI
-1480 TITNVRPGSYV
+1480 TISNLRPGNYI

-1503 DDPTRTI
+1503 DDPTRNV

-1913 GYAQTMNNNVMR
+1913 GYAQTMNNNIMR

-2066 RWTTSVYSHYV
+2066 RWTTSIYSHYV
-2077 PAKPAAPKSPKLP
+2077 PAKPAAPKSPTLP

>member
-1 MRTKI
+1 MRQKI

-26 SAFAASSE
+26 SAFAAPSGS
-34 NMPSEITLKKSD
+34 MPSEITLQKSD

-61 FDKPLYLHIINM
+61 FGEPLYLHIINM
-73 NVGGKTKVGFCAE
+73 NVGGKTKIGFCAE

-123 AKYMT
+123 AKYQT
-128 DAYKAKFGSQLW
+128 DAYKEKWGGELW
-140 TDQNMIRYHNAW
+140 TDQNLIRYHNAW

-174 RVAIA
+174 KVAIA

-204 TTFYEKGCKV
+204 TTFYQKGEKV
-214 IDNPD
+214 LDNTD

-254 VATPRGEPT
+254 VATPSIPT
-263 IDDYQIVVKKVDSS
+263 AESYQIVVKKVDSS
-277 NPTKGLP
+277 NPTKGLS
-284 GATFSLTMVGSD
+284 GATFSLTMVGSTKTL
-296 DPSFPMTGVTGQDGT
+296 TGVTGQDGT
-311 YTFKPLKAGTYQV
+311 YTFKNLKAGTYQV
-324 TETEAP
+324 TETKAP
-330 EGYQID
+330 DGYQID

-344 LPMNGQ
+344 LPTNGQ
-350 KTVTVTAT
+350 KTVTVTAL
-358 DTPITTSSGSI
+358 DTPITLANGSI
-369 RKVDKDIP
+369 RKVDKDRP

-386 RITGIDNNFKY
+386 RITGIDNNFTY
-397 EGQTVAGGAL
+397 EGQTVEGGAL

-416 VGSYIA
+416 VGSYVA

-442 YWDKKSDVT
+442 YWDKKNEVK

-581 HETLTTDG
+581 HEALTTDG

-714 AGKTEVGID
+714 AGVTNVGID

-787 EGWYRFTEVEAPEGY
+787 EGWYRFTEVEAPAGY

-854 LDGTSGTGG
+854 LGGTSGTGG
-863 TVIGEKV
+863 TAIGEKV

-980 EKTIIVTEV
+980 KKTIIVTEI

-1050 EVGADGNIHNNL
+1050 EVGADGNIHNDL

-1089 PGNYTITEV
+1089 PGHYTITEV

-1119 DTQTITFANPSTC
+1119 DTQTITFANP
-1132 SLLIKKVCSINT
+1132 
-1144 DKMLEGA
+1144 
-1151 VFDVRYADGS
+1151 
-1161 VVGDSN
+1161 
-1167 GVYETGADGT
+1167 
-1177 ILITGLEANKA
+1177 
-1188 IIVTETKAPNGF
+1188 
-1200 AIDTKPQTVT
+1200 
-1210 TIAGKVVQLT
+1210 
-1220 FANAPYGKLVI
+1220 
-1231 EKRDAETNNL
+1231 
-1241 LPGAEFR
+1241 
-1248 VTTAA
+1248 
-1253 GCEVGQNGVIGDTTL
+1253 
-1268 TSNGIFRTDADG
+1268 
-1280 KITIS
+1280 
-1285 NLRPGNYIITEIKA
+1285 
-1299 PDGYLIDDPTRNVTV
+1299 
-1314 TAGDT
+1314 
-1319 QTIVFKNHS
+1319 S

-1437 ELLPGAEFRVTTAA
+1437 KLLPGAEFRVTTAA

-1480 TITNVRPGSYV
+1480 TITNVRPGNYI

-1648 VAKLN
+1648 VAKMN

-1723 DSVTKK
+1723 DSVTRK

>member
-1 MRTKI
+1 MRQKI

-26 SAFAASSE
+26 SAFAAPSGS
-34 NMPSEITLKKSD
+34 MPSEITLQKSD

-61 FDKPLYLHIINM
+61 FGEPLYLHIINM

-123 AKYMT
+123 AKYQT
-128 DAYKAKFGSQLW
+128 DAYKEKWGGELW
-140 TDQNMIRYHNAW
+140 TDQNLIRYHNAW

-174 RVAIA
+174 KAAIA

-204 TTFYEKGCKV
+204 TTFYQKGEKV
-214 IDNPD
+214 LDNTD

-254 VATPRGEPT
+254 VATPSIPT
-263 IDDYQIVVKKVDSS
+263 LGNYQITVKKVDSS
-277 NPTKGLP
+277 NPTKGLA
-284 GATFSLTMVGSD
+284 GAEFSLEMVGSD
-296 DPSFPMTGVTGQDGT
+296 DPKFPMTGVTGQGGT
-311 YTFKPLKAGTYQV
+311 LTFKDLKAGTYQV
-324 TETEAP
+324 TETKAP
-330 EGYQID
+330 EDYQID

-344 LPMNGQ
+344 LPTNGQ
-350 KTVTVTAT
+350 NTVTVTAT
-358 DTPITTSSGSI
+358 DTPITLASGSI
-369 RKVDKDIP
+369 RKVDKDRP

-386 RITGIDNNFKY
+386 RITGIDNNFTY
-397 EGQTVAGGAL
+397 EGQTVEGGAL

-416 VGSYIA
+416 VGSYVA

-442 YWDKKSDVT
+442 YWDKKNEVK

-555 IVKIDSVTKEPVANC
+555 IVKINSVTKEPVANC

-714 AGKTEVGID
+714 AGVTNVGID

-787 EGWYRFTEVEAPEGY
+787 EGWYRFTEVEAPAGY

-854 LDGTSGTGG
+854 LGGTSGTGG

-878 WTGLKAGTYIVEEV
+878 WTSLKAGTYIVEEV

-926 GTLLIKKVDAKNP
+926 GTLLIKKVDAKHP

-980 EKTIIVTEV
+980 EKTIIVTEI

-1037 PGAEFIIRKSDGT
+1037 SGAEFIIRKSDGT
-1050 EVGADGNIHNNL
+1050 EVGADGNIHNDL

-1119 DTQTITFANPSTC
+1119 DTQTITFANP
-1132 SLLIKKVCSINT
+1132 
-1144 DKMLEGA
+1144 
-1151 VFDVRYADGS
+1151 
-1161 VVGDSN
+1161 
-1167 GVYETGADGT
+1167 
-1177 ILITGLEANKA
+1177 
-1188 IIVTETKAPNGF
+1188 
-1200 AIDTKPQTVT
+1200 
-1210 TIAGKVVQLT
+1210 
-1220 FANAPYGKLVI
+1220 
-1231 EKRDAETNNL
+1231 
-1241 LPGAEFR
+1241 
-1248 VTTAA
+1248 
-1253 GCEVGQNGVIGDTTL
+1253 
-1268 TSNGIFRTDADG
+1268 
-1280 KITIS
+1280 
-1285 NLRPGNYIITEIKA
+1285 
-1299 PDGYLIDDPTRNVTV
+1299 
-1314 TAGDT
+1314 
-1319 QTIVFKNHS
+1319 S

-1480 TITNVRPGSYV
+1480 TITNVRPGNYV

-1648 VAKLN
+1648 VAKMN

-1723 DSVTKK
+1723 DSVTRK

>member
-1 MRTKI
+1 MRQKI

-26 SAFAASSE
+26 SAFAAPSGS
-34 NMPSEITLKKSD
+34 MPSEITLQKSD

-61 FDKPLYLHIINM
+61 FGEPLYLHIINM
-73 NVGGKTKVGFCAE
+73 NVGGKTKIGFCAE

-123 AKYMT
+123 AKYQT
-128 DAYKAKFGSQLW
+128 DAYKEKWGGELW
-140 TDQNMIRYHNAW
+140 TDQNLIRYHNAW

-174 RVAIA
+174 KVAIA

-204 TTFYEKGCKV
+204 TTFYQKGEKV
-214 IDNPD
+214 LDNTD

-254 VATPRGEPT
+254 VATPSIPT
-263 IDDYQIVVKKVDSS
+263 AESYQIVVKKVDSS
-277 NPTKGLP
+277 NPTKGLS
-284 GATFSLTMVGSD
+284 GATFSLTMVGSTKTL
-296 DPSFPMTGVTGQDGT
+296 TGVTGQDGT
-311 YTFKPLKAGTYQV
+311 YTFKNLKAGTYQV
-324 TETEAP
+324 TETKAP
-330 EGYQID
+330 DGYQID

-344 LPMNGQ
+344 LPTNGQ
-350 KTVTVTAT
+350 KTVTVTAL
-358 DTPITTSSGSI
+358 DTPITLASGSI
-369 RKVDKDIP
+369 RKVDKDRP

-386 RITGIDNNFKY
+386 RITGIDNNFTY
-397 EGQTVAGGAL
+397 EGQTVEGGAL

-416 VGSYIA
+416 VGSYVA

-442 YWDKKSDVT
+442 YWDKKNEVK

-581 HETLTTDG
+581 HEALTTDG

-714 AGKTEVGID
+714 AGVTNVGID

-787 EGWYRFTEVEAPEGY
+787 EGWYRFTEVEAPAGY

-854 LDGTSGTGG
+854 LGGTSGTGG
-863 TVIGEKV
+863 TAIGEKV

-980 EKTIIVTEV
+980 KKTIIVTEI

-1050 EVGADGNIHNNL
+1050 EVGADGNIHNDL

-1119 DTQTITFANPSTC
+1119 DTQTITFANP
-1132 SLLIKKVCSINT
+1132 
-1144 DKMLEGA
+1144 
-1151 VFDVRYADGS
+1151 
-1161 VVGDSN
+1161 
-1167 GVYETGADGT
+1167 
-1177 ILITGLEANKA
+1177 
-1188 IIVTETKAPNGF
+1188 
-1200 AIDTKPQTVT
+1200 
-1210 TIAGKVVQLT
+1210 
-1220 FANAPYGKLVI
+1220 
-1231 EKRDAETNNL
+1231 
-1241 LPGAEFR
+1241 
-1248 VTTAA
+1248 
-1253 GCEVGQNGVIGDTTL
+1253 
-1268 TSNGIFRTDADG
+1268 
-1280 KITIS
+1280 
-1285 NLRPGNYIITEIKA
+1285 
-1299 PDGYLIDDPTRNVTV
+1299 
-1314 TAGDT
+1314 
-1319 QTIVFKNHS
+1319 S

-1480 TITNVRPGSYV
+1480 TITNVRPGNYI

-1648 VAKLN
+1648 VAKMN

-1723 DSVTKK
+1723 DSVTRK

>member
-26 SAFAASSE
+26 SAFAAPSGS
-34 NMPSEITLKKSD
+34 MPSEITLQKSD

-61 FDKPLYLHIINM
+61 FGEPLYLHIINM
-73 NVGGKTKVGFCAE
+73 NVGGETKIGFCAE

-123 AKYMT
+123 AKYQT
-128 DAYKAKFGSQLW
+128 DAYKEKWGGELW
-140 TDQNMIRYHNAW
+140 TDQNLIRYHNAW

-174 RVAIA
+174 KVAIA

-204 TTFYEKGCKV
+204 TTFYQKGEKV
-214 IDNPD
+214 LDNTD

-225 VTLYHYIGGNATSP
+225 VTLYRYIGGNATSP
-239 DGKKHYTNDNTQAIM
+239 DGKKHYTNDNTQAVM
-254 VATPRGEPT
+254 VATPKKSDIPS
-263 IDDYQIVVKKVDSS
+263 DKYQIVVKKVDSS
-277 NPTKGLP
+277 NPTKGLA
-284 GATFSLTMVGSD
+284 GATFSLEMVGSD
-296 DPSFPMTGVTGQDGT
+296 DPKFPMTGVTGQDGT
-311 YTFKPLKAGTYQV
+311 YTFKNLKAGTYQV

-336 NPGPYTVT
+336 NPGPYAVT
-344 LPMNGQ
+344 LPTNGQ
-350 KTVTVTAT
+350 KTVTVTAL
-358 DTPITTSSGSI
+358 DTPITLASGSI
-369 RKVDKDIP
+369 RKVDKDRP

-386 RITGIDNNFKY
+386 RITGIDNNFTY
-397 EGQTVAGGAL
+397 EGQTVEGGAL

-416 VGSYIA
+416 VGSYVA

-442 YWDKKSDVT
+442 YWDKKNEVK

-555 IVKIDSVTKEPVANC
+555 IVKIDSVTKKPVANC

-581 HETLTTDG
+581 HEALTTDG

-714 AGKTEVGID
+714 AGVTNVGID

-787 EGWYRFTEVEAPEGY
+787 EGWYRFTEVEAPAGY

-854 LDGTSGTGG
+854 LGGTSGTGG

-926 GTLLIKKVDAKNP
+926 GTLLIKKVDAKHP

-980 EKTIIVTEV
+980 EKTIIVTEI

-1050 EVGADGNIHNNL
+1050 EVGADGNIHNDL

-1119 DTQTITFANPSTC
+1119 DTQTITFANP
-1132 SLLIKKVCSINT
+1132 
-1144 DKMLEGA
+1144 
-1151 VFDVRYADGS
+1151 
-1161 VVGDSN
+1161 
-1167 GVYETGADGT
+1167 
-1177 ILITGLEANKA
+1177 
-1188 IIVTETKAPNGF
+1188 
-1200 AIDTKPQTVT
+1200 
-1210 TIAGKVVQLT
+1210 
-1220 FANAPYGKLVI
+1220 
-1231 EKRDAETNNL
+1231 
-1241 LPGAEFR
+1241 
-1248 VTTAA
+1248 
-1253 GCEVGQNGVIGDTTL
+1253 
-1268 TSNGIFRTDADG
+1268 
-1280 KITIS
+1280 
-1285 NLRPGNYIITEIKA
+1285 
-1299 PDGYLIDDPTRNVTV
+1299 
-1314 TAGDT
+1314 
-1319 QTIVFKNHS
+1319 S

-1466 TSNGIFTTGADGKI
+1466 TSNGIFTTGADGKT
-1480 TITNVRPGSYV
+1480 TITNVRPGSYI
-1491 ITEIKAPDGYLI
+1491 ITEIKTPDGYLI

-1648 VAKLN
+1648 VAKMN

-1723 DSVTKK
+1723 DSVTRK

>member
-26 SAFAASSE
+26 SAFAAPSGS
-34 NMPSEITLKKSD
+34 MPSEITLQKSD

-61 FDKPLYLHIINM
+61 FGEPLYLHIINM

-123 AKYMT
+123 AQYQN
-128 DAYKAKFGSQLW
+128 DAYKEKWNGELW
-140 TDQNMIRYHNAW
+140 TDQNLIRYHNAW

-163 GAAIPSDAEGQ
+163 GTAIPSDAEGQ
-174 RVAIA
+174 KVAIA

-204 TTFYEKGCKV
+204 TTFYQKGEKV
-214 IDNPD
+214 LDNTD

-254 VATPRGEPT
+254 VATPKNEPT
-263 IDDYQIVVKKVDSS
+263 SDTYRIIVKKVDSS
-277 NPTKGLP
+277 NPTKGLA
-284 GATFSLTMVGSD
+284 GATFSLEMVGSD
-296 DPSFPMTGVTGQDGT
+296 DPSFPKPGVTGQDGT
-311 YTFKPLKAGTYQV
+311 YIFDRLKAGTYQV
-324 TETEAP
+324 TETKAP

-344 LPMNGQ
+344 LPTNGQ
-350 KTVTVTAT
+350 KTVTVTAL
-358 DTPITTSSGSI
+358 DTPITLASGSI
-369 RKVDKDIP
+369 RKVDKDRP

-386 RITGIDNNFKY
+386 RITGIDNNFTY
-397 EGQTVAGGAL
+397 EGQTVEGGAL

-416 VGSYIA
+416 VGSYVA

-442 YWDKKSDVT
+442 YWDKKNEVK

-589 AGRIFLENMTP
+589 TGRIFLENMTP

-606 ETAVPKGY
+606 ETAVPQGY

-681 TVPNLEP
+681 TVPNLDP

-714 AGKTEVGID
+714 AGVTNVGID

-787 EGWYRFTEVEAPEGY
+787 EGWYRFTEVEAPAGY

-854 LDGTSGTGG
+854 LGGTSGTGG

-926 GTLLIKKVDAKNP
+926 GTLLIKKVDAKHP

-980 EKTIIVTEV
+980 EKTIIVTEI

-1037 PGAEFIIRKSDGT
+1037 SGAEFIIRKSDGT
-1050 EVGADGNIHNNL
+1050 EVGADGNIHNDL

-1119 DTQTITFANPSTC
+1119 DTQTITFANP
-1132 SLLIKKVCSINT
+1132 
-1144 DKMLEGA
+1144 
-1151 VFDVRYADGS
+1151 
-1161 VVGDSN
+1161 
-1167 GVYETGADGT
+1167 
-1177 ILITGLEANKA
+1177 
-1188 IIVTETKAPNGF
+1188 
-1200 AIDTKPQTVT
+1200 
-1210 TIAGKVVQLT
+1210 
-1220 FANAPYGKLVI
+1220 
-1231 EKRDAETNNL
+1231 
-1241 LPGAEFR
+1241 
-1248 VTTAA
+1248 
-1253 GCEVGQNGVIGDTTL
+1253 
-1268 TSNGIFRTDADG
+1268 
-1280 KITIS
+1280 
-1285 NLRPGNYIITEIKA
+1285 
-1299 PDGYLIDDPTRNVTV
+1299 
-1314 TAGDT
+1314 
-1319 QTIVFKNHS
+1319 S

-1480 TITNVRPGSYV
+1480 TITNVRPGNYV

-1648 VAKLN
+1648 VAKMN

-1723 DSVTKK
+1723 DSVTRK

>member
-26 SAFAASSE
+26 SAFAAPSGS
-34 NMPSEITLKKSD
+34 MPSEITLQKSD

-61 FDKPLYLHIINM
+61 FGEPLYLHIINM
-73 NVGGKTKVGFCAE
+73 NVGGETKIGFCAE

-123 AKYMT
+123 TKYQT
-128 DAYKAKFGSQLW
+128 DAYKEKWGGELW
-140 TDQNMIRYHNAW
+140 TDPNLIRYHNAW

-174 RVAIA
+174 KVAIA

-204 TTFYEKGCKV
+204 TTFYQKGEKV
-214 IDNPD
+214 LDNTD
-219 CWPDVD
+219 CWPDVG

-239 DGKKHYTNDNTQAIM
+239 DGKKHYTNENTQAIM
-254 VATPRGEPT
+254 VATPKEPT
-263 IDDYQIVVKKVDSS
+263 SEEYQIVVKKVDSS
-277 NPTKGLP
+277 NPTKGLA
-284 GATFSLTMVGSD
+284 GAEFSLEMVGSD
-296 DPSFPMTGVTGQDGT
+296 DPKFPMTGVTRQNGT
-311 YTFKPLKAGTYQV
+311 YTFRGLKAGTYQV
-324 TETEAP
+324 TETTAP
-330 EGYQID
+330 DGYQID

-344 LPMNGQ
+344 LPTNGQ
-350 KTVTVTAT
+350 KTVTVTAL
-358 DTPITTSSGSI
+358 DTPITLASGSI
-369 RKVDKDIP
+369 RKVDKDRP

-386 RITGIDNNFKY
+386 RITGIDNNFTY
-397 EGQTVAGGAL
+397 EGQTVEGGAL

-416 VGSYIA
+416 VGSYVA

-442 YWDKKSDVT
+442 YWDKKNEVK

-714 AGKTEVGID
+714 AGVTNVGID

-787 EGWYRFTEVEAPEGY
+787 EGWYRFTEVEAPAGY

-854 LDGTSGTGG
+854 LGGTSGTGG

-878 WTGLKAGTYIVEEV
+878 WTSLKAGTYIVEEV

-926 GTLLIKKVDAKNP
+926 GTLLIKKVDAKHP

-980 EKTIIVTEV
+980 EKTIIVTEI

-1050 EVGADGNIHNNL
+1050 EVGADGNIHNDL

-1119 DTQTITFANPSTC
+1119 DTQTITFANP
-1132 SLLIKKVCSINT
+1132 
-1144 DKMLEGA
+1144 
-1151 VFDVRYADGS
+1151 
-1161 VVGDSN
+1161 
-1167 GVYETGADGT
+1167 
-1177 ILITGLEANKA
+1177 
-1188 IIVTETKAPNGF
+1188 
-1200 AIDTKPQTVT
+1200 
-1210 TIAGKVVQLT
+1210 
-1220 FANAPYGKLVI
+1220 
-1231 EKRDAETNNL
+1231 
-1241 LPGAEFR
+1241 
-1248 VTTAA
+1248 
-1253 GCEVGQNGVIGDTTL
+1253 
-1268 TSNGIFRTDADG
+1268 
-1280 KITIS
+1280 
-1285 NLRPGNYIITEIKA
+1285 
-1299 PDGYLIDDPTRNVTV
+1299 
-1314 TAGDT
+1314 
-1319 QTIVFKNHS
+1319 S

-1480 TITNVRPGSYV
+1480 TITNVRPGNYV

-1648 VAKLN
+1648 VAKMN

-1723 DSVTKK
+1723 DSVTRK

>member
-442 YWDKKSDVT
+442 YWDKKNEVK

-714 AGKTEVGID
+714 AGVTNVGID

-787 EGWYRFTEVEAPEGY
+787 EGWYRFTEVEAPAGY

-854 LDGTSGTGG
+854 LGGTSGTGG

-926 GTLLIKKVDAKNP
+926 GTLLIKKVDAKHP

-980 EKTIIVTEV
+980 EKTIIVTEI

-1050 EVGADGNIHNNL
+1050 EVGADGNIHNDL

-1119 DTQTITFANPSTC
+1119 DTQTITFANP
-1132 SLLIKKVCSINT
+1132 
-1144 DKMLEGA
+1144 
-1151 VFDVRYADGS
+1151 
-1161 VVGDSN
+1161 
-1167 GVYETGADGT
+1167 
-1177 ILITGLEANKA
+1177 
-1188 IIVTETKAPNGF
+1188 
-1200 AIDTKPQTVT
+1200 
-1210 TIAGKVVQLT
+1210 
-1220 FANAPYGKLVI
+1220 
-1231 EKRDAETNNL
+1231 
-1241 LPGAEFR
+1241 
-1248 VTTAA
+1248 
-1253 GCEVGQNGVIGDTTL
+1253 
-1268 TSNGIFRTDADG
+1268 
-1280 KITIS
+1280 
-1285 NLRPGNYIITEIKA
+1285 
-1299 PDGYLIDDPTRNVTV
+1299 
-1314 TAGDT
+1314 
-1319 QTIVFKNHS
+1319 S

-1480 TITNVRPGSYV
+1480 TITNVRPGNYV

-1648 VAKLN
+1648 VAKMN

-1723 DSVTKK
+1723 DSVTRK

>member
-854 LDGTSGTGG
+854 LGGTSGTGG

-1119 DTQTITFANPSTC
+1119 DTQTITFANP
-1132 SLLIKKVCSINT
+1132 
-1144 DKMLEGA
+1144 
-1151 VFDVRYADGS
+1151 
-1161 VVGDSN
+1161 
-1167 GVYETGADGT
+1167 
-1177 ILITGLEANKA
+1177 
-1188 IIVTETKAPNGF
+1188 
-1200 AIDTKPQTVT
+1200 
-1210 TIAGKVVQLT
+1210 
-1220 FANAPYGKLVI
+1220 
-1231 EKRDAETNNL
+1231 
-1241 LPGAEFR
+1241 
-1248 VTTAA
+1248 
-1253 GCEVGQNGVIGDTTL
+1253 
-1268 TSNGIFRTDADG
+1268 
-1280 KITIS
+1280 
-1285 NLRPGNYIITEIKA
+1285 
-1299 PDGYLIDDPTRNVTV
+1299 
-1314 TAGDT
+1314 
-1319 QTIVFKNHS
+1319 S

-1648 VAKLN
+1648 VAKMN

-1723 DSVTKK
+1723 DSVTRK

-1781 DNKVKSFTVLA
+1781 DNKVKSFTVLS

-1853 GIGSSKKLPL
+1853 GIGSSKKLPF

>member
-1 MRTKI
+1 
-6 GTRLLSL
+6 
-13 FLTAICVIGLIPT
+13 
-26 SAFAASSE
+26 
-34 NMPSEITLKKSD
+34 MPSEITLQKSD

-61 FDKPLYLHIINM
+61 FGEPLYLHIINM
-73 NVGGKTKVGFCAE
+73 NVGGKTQVGFCAE

-123 AKYMT
+123 AKYQT
-128 DAYKAKFGSQLW
+128 DAYKEKWGGELW
-140 TDQNMIRYHNAW
+140 TDQNLIRYHNAW

-174 RVAIA
+174 KVAIA

-204 TTFYEKGCKV
+204 TTFYQKGEKV
-214 IDNPD
+214 LDNTD

-225 VTLYHYIGGNATSP
+225 VTLYRYIGGNATSP
-239 DGKKHYTNDNTQAIM
+239 DGKKHYTNDNTQAVM
-254 VATPRGEPT
+254 VATPKKEPT
-263 IDDYQIVVKKVDSS
+263 GDTYRIIVKKVDSS
-277 NPTKGLP
+277 NPTKGLA
-284 GATFSLTMVGSD
+284 GATFSLEMVGSD
-296 DPSFPMTGVTGQDGT
+296 GPSFPKTGVTGQDGT
-311 YTFKPLKAGTYQV
+311 YIFDRLEAGTYKV

-336 NPGPYTVT
+336 NPGPYAVT
-344 LPMNGQ
+344 LPTNGQ
-350 KTVTVTAT
+350 NTVTVTAL
-358 DTPITTSSGSI
+358 DTPITLASGSI
-369 RKVDKDIP
+369 RKVDKDRP

-386 RITGIDNNFKY
+386 RITGIDNNFTY
-397 EGQTVAGGAL
+397 EGQTVEGGAL

-416 VGSYIA
+416 VGSYVA

-442 YWDKKSDVT
+442 YWDKKNEVK

-714 AGKTEVGID
+714 AGVTNVGID

-787 EGWYRFTEVEAPEGY
+787 EGWYRFTEVEAPAGY

-854 LDGTSGTGG
+854 LGGTSGTGG

-926 GTLLIKKVDAKNP
+926 GTLLIKKVDAKHP

-980 EKTIIVTEV
+980 EKTIIVTEI

-1050 EVGADGNIHNNL
+1050 EVGADGNIHNDL

-1119 DTQTITFANPSTC
+1119 DTQTITFANP
-1132 SLLIKKVCSINT
+1132 
-1144 DKMLEGA
+1144 
-1151 VFDVRYADGS
+1151 
-1161 VVGDSN
+1161 
-1167 GVYETGADGT
+1167 
-1177 ILITGLEANKA
+1177 
-1188 IIVTETKAPNGF
+1188 
-1200 AIDTKPQTVT
+1200 
-1210 TIAGKVVQLT
+1210 
-1220 FANAPYGKLVI
+1220 
-1231 EKRDAETNNL
+1231 
-1241 LPGAEFR
+1241 
-1248 VTTAA
+1248 
-1253 GCEVGQNGVIGDTTL
+1253 
-1268 TSNGIFRTDADG
+1268 
-1280 KITIS
+1280 
-1285 NLRPGNYIITEIKA
+1285 
-1299 PDGYLIDDPTRNVTV
+1299 
-1314 TAGDT
+1314 
-1319 QTIVFKNHS
+1319 S

-1480 TITNVRPGSYV
+1480 TITNVRPGNYI

-1648 VAKLN
+1648 VAKMN

-1723 DSVTKK
+1723 DSVTRK

>member
-787 EGWYRFTEVEAPEGY
+787 EGWYRFTEVEAPAGY

-854 LDGTSGTGG
+854 LGGTSGTGG

-926 GTLLIKKVDAKNP
+926 GTLLIKKVDAKHP

-980 EKTIIVTEV
+980 EKTIIVTEI

-1050 EVGADGNIHNNL
+1050 EVGADGNIHNDL

-1119 DTQTITFANPSTC
+1119 DTQTITFANP
-1132 SLLIKKVCSINT
+1132 
-1144 DKMLEGA
+1144 
-1151 VFDVRYADGS
+1151 
-1161 VVGDSN
+1161 
-1167 GVYETGADGT
+1167 
-1177 ILITGLEANKA
+1177 
-1188 IIVTETKAPNGF
+1188 
-1200 AIDTKPQTVT
+1200 
-1210 TIAGKVVQLT
+1210 
-1220 FANAPYGKLVI
+1220 
-1231 EKRDAETNNL
+1231 
-1241 LPGAEFR
+1241 
-1248 VTTAA
+1248 
-1253 GCEVGQNGVIGDTTL
+1253 
-1268 TSNGIFRTDADG
+1268 
-1280 KITIS
+1280 
-1285 NLRPGNYIITEIKA
+1285 
-1299 PDGYLIDDPTRNVTV
+1299 
-1314 TAGDT
+1314 
-1319 QTIVFKNHS
+1319 S

-1437 ELLPGAEFRVTTAA
+1437 ELLPGAEFRATTAA

-1648 VAKLN
+1648 VAELN

-1723 DSVTKK
+1723 DSVTRK

>member
-1 MRTKI
+1 MRQKI

-26 SAFAASSE
+26 SAFAAPSGS
-34 NMPSEITLKKSD
+34 MPSEITLQKSD

-61 FDKPLYLHIINM
+61 FGEPLYLHIINM
-73 NVGGKTKVGFCAE
+73 NVGGKTNVGFCAE

-123 AKYMT
+123 AKYQT
-128 DAYKAKFGSQLW
+128 DAYKEKWGGELW
-140 TDQNMIRYHNAW
+140 TDQNLIRYHNAW

-174 RVAIA
+174 KVAIA

-204 TTFYEKGCKV
+204 TTFYQKGEKV
-214 IDNPD
+214 LDNTD

-254 VATPRGEPT
+254 VATPSIPT
-263 IDDYQIVVKKVDSS
+263 LGNYQITVKKVDSS
-277 NPTKGLP
+277 NPTKGLA
-284 GATFSLTMVGSD
+284 GAEFSLEMVGSD
-296 DPSFPMTGVTGQDGT
+296 DPKFPMTGVTGQGGT
-311 YTFKPLKAGTYQV
+311 LTFKDLKAGTYQV
-324 TETEAP
+324 TETKAP
-330 EGYQID
+330 EDYQID

-344 LPMNGQ
+344 LPTNGQ
-350 KTVTVTAT
+350 NTVTVTAT
-358 DTPITTSSGSI
+358 DTPITLASGSI
-369 RKVDKDIP
+369 RKVDKDRP

-386 RITGIDNNFKY
+386 RITGIDNNFTY
-397 EGQTVAGGAL
+397 EGQTVEGGAL

-416 VGSYIA
+416 VGSYVA

-442 YWDKKSDVT
+442 YWDKKNEVK

-555 IVKIDSVTKEPVANC
+555 IVKINSVTKEPVANC

-706 TPHEFQVN
+706 TPHDFQVN
-714 AGKTEVGID
+714 AGVTNVGID

-787 EGWYRFTEVEAPEGY
+787 EGWYRFTEVEAPAGY

-854 LDGTSGTGG
+854 LGGTSGTGG

-980 EKTIIVTEV
+980 EKTIIVTEI

-1050 EVGADGNIHNNL
+1050 EVGADGNIHNDL

-1119 DTQTITFANPSTC
+1119 DTQTITFANP
-1132 SLLIKKVCSINT
+1132 
-1144 DKMLEGA
+1144 
-1151 VFDVRYADGS
+1151 
-1161 VVGDSN
+1161 
-1167 GVYETGADGT
+1167 
-1177 ILITGLEANKA
+1177 
-1188 IIVTETKAPNGF
+1188 
-1200 AIDTKPQTVT
+1200 
-1210 TIAGKVVQLT
+1210 
-1220 FANAPYGKLVI
+1220 
-1231 EKRDAETNNL
+1231 
-1241 LPGAEFR
+1241 
-1248 VTTAA
+1248 
-1253 GCEVGQNGVIGDTTL
+1253 
-1268 TSNGIFRTDADG
+1268 
-1280 KITIS
+1280 
-1285 NLRPGNYIITEIKA
+1285 
-1299 PDGYLIDDPTRNVTV
+1299 
-1314 TAGDT
+1314 
-1319 QTIVFKNHS
+1319 S

-1466 TSNGIFTTGADGKI
+1466 TSNGIFTTGADGKT
-1480 TITNVRPGSYV
+1480 TITNVRPGSYI

-1648 VAKLN
+1648 VAKMN

-1723 DSVTKK
+1723 DSVTRK

>member
-1 MRTKI
+1 MRQKI

-26 SAFAASSE
+26 SAFAAPSGS
-34 NMPSEITLKKSD
+34 MPSEITLQKSD

-61 FDKPLYLHIINM
+61 FGEPLYLHIINM
-73 NVGGKTKVGFCAE
+73 NVGGKTNVGFCAE

-123 AKYMT
+123 AKYQT
-128 DAYKAKFGSQLW
+128 DAYKEKWGGELW
-140 TDQNMIRYHNAW
+140 TDQNLIRYHNAW

-174 RVAIA
+174 KVAIA

-204 TTFYEKGCKV
+204 TTFYQKGEKV
-214 IDNPD
+214 LDNTD

-254 VATPRGEPT
+254 VATPSIPT
-263 IDDYQIVVKKVDSS
+263 LGNYQITVKKVDSS
-277 NPTKGLP
+277 NPTKGLA
-284 GATFSLTMVGSD
+284 GAEFSLEMVGSD
-296 DPSFPMTGVTGQDGT
+296 DPKFPMTGVTGQGGT
-311 YTFKPLKAGTYQV
+311 LTFKDLKAGTYQV
-324 TETEAP
+324 TETKAP
-330 EGYQID
+330 EDYQID

-344 LPMNGQ
+344 LPTNGQ
-350 KTVTVTAT
+350 NTVTVTAT
-358 DTPITTSSGSI
+358 DTPITLASGSI
-369 RKVDKDIP
+369 RKVDKDRP

-386 RITGIDNNFKY
+386 RITGIDNNFTY
-397 EGQTVAGGAL
+397 EGQTVEGGAL

-416 VGSYIA
+416 VGSYVA

-442 YWDKKSDVT
+442 YWDKKNEVK

-555 IVKIDSVTKEPVANC
+555 IVKINSVTKEPVANC

-581 HETLTTDG
+581 HETLTTEG

-714 AGKTEVGID
+714 AGVTNVGID

-787 EGWYRFTEVEAPEGY
+787 EGWYRFTEVEAPAGY

-854 LDGTSGTGG
+854 LGGTSGTGG

-926 GTLLIKKVDAKNP
+926 GTLLIKKVDAKHP

-980 EKTIIVTEV
+980 EKTIIVTEI

-1037 PGAEFIIRKSDGT
+1037 SGAEFIIRKSDGT
-1050 EVGADGNIHNNL
+1050 EVGADGNIHNDL

-1119 DTQTITFANPSTC
+1119 DTQTITFANP
-1132 SLLIKKVCSINT
+1132 
-1144 DKMLEGA
+1144 
-1151 VFDVRYADGS
+1151 
-1161 VVGDSN
+1161 
-1167 GVYETGADGT
+1167 
-1177 ILITGLEANKA
+1177 
-1188 IIVTETKAPNGF
+1188 
-1200 AIDTKPQTVT
+1200 
-1210 TIAGKVVQLT
+1210 
-1220 FANAPYGKLVI
+1220 
-1231 EKRDAETNNL
+1231 
-1241 LPGAEFR
+1241 
-1248 VTTAA
+1248 
-1253 GCEVGQNGVIGDTTL
+1253 
-1268 TSNGIFRTDADG
+1268 
-1280 KITIS
+1280 
-1285 NLRPGNYIITEIKA
+1285 
-1299 PDGYLIDDPTRNVTV
+1299 
-1314 TAGDT
+1314 
-1319 QTIVFKNHS
+1319 S

-1480 TITNVRPGSYV
+1480 TITNVRPGNYV

-1648 VAKLN
+1648 VAKMN

-1723 DSVTKK
+1723 DSVTRK

>member
-26 SAFAASSE
+26 SAFAAPSGS
-34 NMPSEITLKKSD
+34 MPSEITLQKSD

-61 FDKPLYLHIINM
+61 FGEPLYLHIINM
-73 NVGGKTKVGFCAE
+73 NVGGETKIGFCAE

-123 AKYMT
+123 AKYQT
-128 DAYKAKFGSQLW
+128 DAYKEKWGGELW
-140 TDQNMIRYHNAW
+140 TDQNLIRYHNAW

-174 RVAIA
+174 KVAIA

-204 TTFYEKGCKV
+204 TTFYQKGEKV
-214 IDNPD
+214 LDNTD

-225 VTLYHYIGGNATSP
+225 VTLYRYIGGNATSP
-239 DGKKHYTNDNTQAIM
+239 DGKKHYTNDNTQAVM
-254 VATPRGEPT
+254 VATPKKSDIPS
-263 IDDYQIVVKKVDSS
+263 DKYQIVVKKVDSS
-277 NPTKGLP
+277 NPTKGLA
-284 GATFSLTMVGSD
+284 GATFSLEMVGSD
-296 DPSFPMTGVTGQDGT
+296 DPKFPMTGVTGQDGT
-311 YTFKPLKAGTYQV
+311 YTFKNLKAGTYQV

-336 NPGPYTVT
+336 NPGPYAVT
-344 LPMNGQ
+344 LPTNGQ
-350 KTVTVTAT
+350 KTVTVTAL
-358 DTPITTSSGSI
+358 DTPITLASGSI
-369 RKVDKDIP
+369 RKVDKDRP

-386 RITGIDNNFKY
+386 RITGIDNNFTY
-397 EGQTVAGGAL
+397 EGQTVEGGAL

-416 VGSYIA
+416 VGSYVA

-442 YWDKKSDVT
+442 YWDKKNEVK

-555 IVKIDSVTKEPVANC
+555 IVKIDSVTKKPVANC

-627 GGTFTLTF
+627 GGTFTRTF

-714 AGKTEVGID
+714 AGVTNVGID

-787 EGWYRFTEVEAPEGY
+787 EGWYRFTEVEAPAGY

-854 LDGTSGTGG
+854 LGGTSGTGG

-926 GTLLIKKVDAKNP
+926 GTLLIKKVDAKHP

-980 EKTIIVTEV
+980 EKTIIVTEI

-1050 EVGADGNIHNNL
+1050 EVGADGNIHNDL

-1119 DTQTITFANPSTC
+1119 DTQTITFANP
-1132 SLLIKKVCSINT
+1132 
-1144 DKMLEGA
+1144 
-1151 VFDVRYADGS
+1151 
-1161 VVGDSN
+1161 
-1167 GVYETGADGT
+1167 
-1177 ILITGLEANKA
+1177 
-1188 IIVTETKAPNGF
+1188 
-1200 AIDTKPQTVT
+1200 
-1210 TIAGKVVQLT
+1210 
-1220 FANAPYGKLVI
+1220 
-1231 EKRDAETNNL
+1231 
-1241 LPGAEFR
+1241 
-1248 VTTAA
+1248 
-1253 GCEVGQNGVIGDTTL
+1253 
-1268 TSNGIFRTDADG
+1268 
-1280 KITIS
+1280 
-1285 NLRPGNYIITEIKA
+1285 
-1299 PDGYLIDDPTRNVTV
+1299 
-1314 TAGDT
+1314 
-1319 QTIVFKNHS
+1319 S

-1480 TITNVRPGSYV
+1480 TITNVRPGSYI

-1648 VAKLN
+1648 VAKMN

-1709 FENTASASMLIHKI
+1709 FENSASASMLIHKI
-1723 DSVTKK
+1723 DSVTRK

>member
-26 SAFAASSE
+26 SAFAAPSGS
-34 NMPSEITLKKSD
+34 MPSEITLQKSD

-61 FDKPLYLHIINM
+61 FGEPLYLHIINM
-73 NVGGKTKVGFCAE
+73 NVGGETKIGFCAE

-123 AKYMT
+123 AKYQT
-128 DAYKAKFGSQLW
+128 DAYKEKWGGELW
-140 TDQNMIRYHNAW
+140 TDQNLIRYHNAW

-174 RVAIA
+174 KVAIA

-204 TTFYEKGCKV
+204 TTFYQKGEKV
-214 IDNPD
+214 LDNTD

-225 VTLYHYIGGNATSP
+225 VTLYRYIGGNATSP
-239 DGKKHYTNDNTQAIM
+239 DGKKHYTNDNTQAVM
-254 VATPRGEPT
+254 VATPKKEPT
-263 IDDYQIVVKKVDSS
+263 GDTYRIIVKKVDSS
-277 NPTKGLP
+277 NPTKGLA
-284 GATFSLTMVGSD
+284 GATFSLEMVGSD
-296 DPSFPMTGVTGQDGT
+296 GPSFPKTGVTGQDGT
-311 YTFKPLKAGTYQV
+311 YIFDRLEAGTYKV

-336 NPGPYTVT
+336 NPGPYAVT
-344 LPMNGQ
+344 LPTNGQ
-350 KTVTVTAT
+350 NTVTVTAL
-358 DTPITTSSGSI
+358 DTPITLASGSI
-369 RKVDKDIP
+369 RKVDKDRP

-386 RITGIDNNFKY
+386 RITGIDNNFTY
-397 EGQTVAGGAL
+397 EGQTVEGGAL

-416 VGSYIA
+416 VGSYVA

-442 YWDKKSDVT
+442 YWDKKNEVK

-714 AGKTEVGID
+714 AGVTNVGID

-787 EGWYRFTEVEAPEGY
+787 EGWYRFTEVEAPAGY

-854 LDGTSGTGG
+854 LGGTSGTGG

-980 EKTIIVTEV
+980 EKTIIVTEI

-1037 PGAEFIIRKSDGT
+1037 SGAEFIIRKSDGT
-1050 EVGADGNIHNNL
+1050 EVGADGNIHNDL

-1089 PGNYTITEV
+1089 PGHYTITEV

-1119 DTQTITFANPSTC
+1119 DTQTITFANP
-1132 SLLIKKVCSINT
+1132 
-1144 DKMLEGA
+1144 
-1151 VFDVRYADGS
+1151 
-1161 VVGDSN
+1161 
-1167 GVYETGADGT
+1167 
-1177 ILITGLEANKA
+1177 
-1188 IIVTETKAPNGF
+1188 
-1200 AIDTKPQTVT
+1200 
-1210 TIAGKVVQLT
+1210 
-1220 FANAPYGKLVI
+1220 
-1231 EKRDAETNNL
+1231 
-1241 LPGAEFR
+1241 
-1248 VTTAA
+1248 
-1253 GCEVGQNGVIGDTTL
+1253 
-1268 TSNGIFRTDADG
+1268 
-1280 KITIS
+1280 
-1285 NLRPGNYIITEIKA
+1285 
-1299 PDGYLIDDPTRNVTV
+1299 
-1314 TAGDT
+1314 
-1319 QTIVFKNHS
+1319 S

-1913 GYAQTMNNNVMR
+1913 GYAQTMNNNIMR

-2066 RWTTSVYSHYV
+2066 RWTTSIYSHYV
-2077 PAKPAAPKSPKLP
+2077 PAKPAAPKSPTLP

>member
-26 SAFAASSE
+26 SAFAAPSGS
-34 NMPSEITLKKSD
+34 MPSEITLQKSD

-61 FDKPLYLHIINM
+61 FGEPLYLHIINM
-73 NVGGKTKVGFCAE
+73 NVGGETKVGFCAE
-86 HGKQLGNTLIGKKWG
+86 HGKQLGNTLIGKKWA

-123 AKYMT
+123 AKYQT
-128 DAYKAKFGSQLW
+128 DAYKEKWGGALW
-140 TDQNMIRYHNAW
+140 TDQNLIRYHNAW

-174 RVAIA
+174 KVAIA

-204 TTFYEKGCKV
+204 TTFYQKGEKV
-214 IDNPD
+214 LDNTD
-219 CWPDVD
+219 CWPNVN

-239 DGKKHYTNDNTQAIM
+239 DGKKHYTNDNTQAVM
-254 VATPRGEPT
+254 VATPERPT
-263 IDDYQIVVKKVDSS
+263 SEKYQIVVKKVDSS
-277 NPTKGLP
+277 NPTKGLA
-284 GATFSLTMVGSD
+284 GAEFSLEMVGSD
-296 DPSFPMTGVTGQDGT
+296 DPKFPMTGVTGQNGT
-311 YTFKPLKAGTYQV
+311 LTFTNLNAGTYLV
-324 TETEAP
+324 TETKAP

-344 LPMNGQ
+344 LPTNGQ

-358 DTPITTSSGSI
+358 DTPITLASGSI
-369 RKVDKDIP
+369 RKVDKDRP

-386 RITGIDNNFKY
+386 RITGIDNNFTY
-397 EGQTVAGGAL
+397 EGQTVEGGAL

-416 VGSYIA
+416 VGSYVA

-442 YWDKKSDVT
+442 YWDKKNEVK

-540 TVTVEATNHRKPGLE
+540 TVTVEATNHRKSGLE

-589 AGRIFLENMTP
+589 TGRIFLENMTP

-606 ETAVPKGY
+606 ETAVPQGY

-714 AGKTEVGID
+714 AGVTNVGID

-734 KKVDSIVGGGVEG
+734 KKVDSIVGGGVKD

-787 EGWYRFTEVEAPEGY
+787 EGWYRFTEVEAPAGY

-854 LDGTSGTGG
+854 LGGTSGTGG

-878 WTGLKAGTYIVEEV
+878 WTSLKAGTYIVEEV

-926 GTLLIKKVDAKNP
+926 GTLLIKKVDAKHP

-980 EKTIIVTEV
+980 EKTIIVTEI

-1037 PGAEFIIRKSDGT
+1037 SGAEFIIRKSDGT
-1050 EVGADGNIHNNL
+1050 EVGADGNIHNDL

-1119 DTQTITFANPSTC
+1119 DTQTITFANP
-1132 SLLIKKVCSINT
+1132 
-1144 DKMLEGA
+1144 
-1151 VFDVRYADGS
+1151 
-1161 VVGDSN
+1161 
-1167 GVYETGADGT
+1167 
-1177 ILITGLEANKA
+1177 
-1188 IIVTETKAPNGF
+1188 
-1200 AIDTKPQTVT
+1200 
-1210 TIAGKVVQLT
+1210 
-1220 FANAPYGKLVI
+1220 
-1231 EKRDAETNNL
+1231 
-1241 LPGAEFR
+1241 
-1248 VTTAA
+1248 
-1253 GCEVGQNGVIGDTTL
+1253 
-1268 TSNGIFRTDADG
+1268 
-1280 KITIS
+1280 
-1285 NLRPGNYIITEIKA
+1285 
-1299 PDGYLIDDPTRNVTV
+1299 
-1314 TAGDT
+1314 
-1319 QTIVFKNHS
+1319 S

-1480 TITNVRPGSYV
+1480 TITNVRPGNYV

-1648 VAKLN
+1648 VAKMN

-1723 DSVTKK
+1723 DSVTRK

-1756 VHLNKTLEDGKY
+1756 VHLNKTLEDGRY

>member
-26 SAFAASSE
+26 SAFAAPSGS
-34 NMPSEITLKKSD
+34 MPSEITLQKSD

-61 FDKPLYLHIINM
+61 FGEPLYLHIINM
-73 NVGGKTKVGFCAE
+73 NVGGNTKVGFCAE

-123 AKYMT
+123 AKYQT
-128 DAYKAKFGSQLW
+128 DAYKEKWGGELW
-140 TDQNMIRYHNAW
+140 TDQKLIRYHNAW

-174 RVAIA
+174 KVAIA

-204 TTFYEKGCKV
+204 TTFYQKGEKV
-214 IDNPD
+214 LDNTD

-254 VATPRGEPT
+254 IATPKKEPT
-263 IDDYQIVVKKVDSS
+263 GDTYRIIVKKVDSS
-277 NPTKGLP
+277 NPTKGLA
-284 GATFSLTMVGSD
+284 GATFSLEMVGSHG
-296 DPSFPMTGVTGQDGT
+296 PSFPKTGVTGQDGT
-311 YTFKPLKAGTYQV
+311 YIFDRLEAGTYKV

-336 NPGPYTVT
+336 NPGPYAVT
-344 LPMNGQ
+344 LPTNGQ
-350 KTVTVTAT
+350 NTVTVTAL
-358 DTPITTSSGSI
+358 DTPITLASGSI
-369 RKVDKDIP
+369 RKVDKDRP

-386 RITGIDNNFKY
+386 RITGIDNNFTY
-397 EGQTVAGGAL
+397 EGQTVEGGAL

-416 VGSYIA
+416 VGSYVA

-442 YWDKKSDVT
+442 YWDKKNEVK

-714 AGKTEVGID
+714 AGVTNVGID

-787 EGWYRFTEVEAPEGY
+787 EGWYRFTEVEAPAGY

-854 LDGTSGTGG
+854 LGGTSGTGG

-878 WTGLKAGTYIVEEV
+878 WTSLKAGTYIVEEV

-926 GTLLIKKVDAKNP
+926 GTLLIKKVDAKHP

-980 EKTIIVTEV
+980 EKTIIVTEI

-1050 EVGADGNIHNNL
+1050 EVGADGNIHNDL

-1119 DTQTITFANPSTC
+1119 DTQTITFANP
-1132 SLLIKKVCSINT
+1132 
-1144 DKMLEGA
+1144 
-1151 VFDVRYADGS
+1151 
-1161 VVGDSN
+1161 
-1167 GVYETGADGT
+1167 
-1177 ILITGLEANKA
+1177 
-1188 IIVTETKAPNGF
+1188 
-1200 AIDTKPQTVT
+1200 
-1210 TIAGKVVQLT
+1210 
-1220 FANAPYGKLVI
+1220 
-1231 EKRDAETNNL
+1231 
-1241 LPGAEFR
+1241 
-1248 VTTAA
+1248 
-1253 GCEVGQNGVIGDTTL
+1253 
-1268 TSNGIFRTDADG
+1268 
-1280 KITIS
+1280 
-1285 NLRPGNYIITEIKA
+1285 
-1299 PDGYLIDDPTRNVTV
+1299 
-1314 TAGDT
+1314 
-1319 QTIVFKNHS
+1319 S

-1480 TITNVRPGSYV
+1480 TITNVRPGNYV

-1648 VAKLN
+1648 VAKMN

-1723 DSVTKK
+1723 DSVTRK

>member
-26 SAFAASSE
+26 SAFAAPSGS
-34 NMPSEITLKKSD
+34 MPSEITLQKSD

-61 FDKPLYLHIINM
+61 FGEPLYLHIINM
-73 NVGGKTKVGFCAE
+73 NVGGKTNVGFCAE

-123 AKYMT
+123 AKYQT
-128 DAYKAKFGSQLW
+128 DAYKEKWGGELW
-140 TDQNMIRYHNAW
+140 TDQNLIRYHNAW

-174 RVAIA
+174 KVAIA

-204 TTFYEKGCKV
+204 TTFYQKGEKV
-214 IDNPD
+214 LDNTD

-254 VATPRGEPT
+254 VATPSIPT
-263 IDDYQIVVKKVDSS
+263 AESYQIVVKKVDSS
-277 NPTKGLP
+277 NPTKGLS
-284 GATFSLTMVGSD
+284 GATFSLTMVGSTKTL
-296 DPSFPMTGVTGQDGT
+296 TGVTGQDGT
-311 YTFKPLKAGTYQV
+311 YTFKNLKAGTYQV

-336 NPGPYTVT
+336 NPGPYAVT
-344 LPMNGQ
+344 LPTNGQ
-350 KTVTVTAT
+350 NTVTVTAL
-358 DTPITTSSGSI
+358 DTPITLASGSI
-369 RKVDKDIP
+369 RKVDKDRP

-386 RITGIDNNFKY
+386 RITGIDNNFTY
-397 EGQTVAGGAL
+397 EGQTVEGGAL

-416 VGSYIA
+416 VGSYVA

-442 YWDKKSDVT
+442 YWDKKNEVK

-714 AGKTEVGID
+714 AGVTNVGID

-787 EGWYRFTEVEAPEGY
+787 EGWYRFTEVEAPAGY

-854 LDGTSGTGG
+854 LGGTSGTGG

-878 WTGLKAGTYIVEEV
+878 WTSLKAGTYIVEEV

-926 GTLLIKKVDAKNP
+926 GTLLIKKVDAKHP

-980 EKTIIVTEV
+980 EKTIIVTEI

-1050 EVGADGNIHNNL
+1050 EVGADGNIHNDL

-1119 DTQTITFANPSTC
+1119 DTQTITFANP
-1132 SLLIKKVCSINT
+1132 
-1144 DKMLEGA
+1144 
-1151 VFDVRYADGS
+1151 
-1161 VVGDSN
+1161 
-1167 GVYETGADGT
+1167 
-1177 ILITGLEANKA
+1177 
-1188 IIVTETKAPNGF
+1188 
-1200 AIDTKPQTVT
+1200 
-1210 TIAGKVVQLT
+1210 
-1220 FANAPYGKLVI
+1220 
-1231 EKRDAETNNL
+1231 
-1241 LPGAEFR
+1241 
-1248 VTTAA
+1248 
-1253 GCEVGQNGVIGDTTL
+1253 
-1268 TSNGIFRTDADG
+1268 
-1280 KITIS
+1280 
-1285 NLRPGNYIITEIKA
+1285 
-1299 PDGYLIDDPTRNVTV
+1299 
-1314 TAGDT
+1314 
-1319 QTIVFKNHS
+1319 S

-1480 TITNVRPGSYV
+1480 TITNVRPGNYV

-1792 GDTAMIEW
+1792 GDTTMIEW

-1913 GYAQTMNNNVMR
+1913 GYAQTMNNNIMR

-2066 RWTTSVYSHYV
+2066 RWTTSIYSHYV

>member
-26 SAFAASSE
+26 SAFAAPSGS
-34 NMPSEITLKKSD
+34 MPSEITLQKSD

-61 FDKPLYLHIINM
+61 FGEPLYLHIINM
-73 NVGGKTKVGFCAE
+73 NVGGETKIGFCAE

-123 AKYMT
+123 AKYQT
-128 DAYKAKFGSQLW
+128 DAYKEKWGGELW
-140 TDQNMIRYHNAW
+140 TDQNLIRYHNAW

-174 RVAIA
+174 KVAIA

-204 TTFYEKGCKV
+204 TTFYQKGEKV
-214 IDNPD
+214 LDNTD

-225 VTLYHYIGGNATSP
+225 VTLYRYIGGNATSP
-239 DGKKHYTNDNTQAIM
+239 DGKKHYTNDNTQAVM
-254 VATPRGEPT
+254 VATPKKSDIPS
-263 IDDYQIVVKKVDSS
+263 DKYQIVVKKVDSS
-277 NPTKGLP
+277 NPTKGLA
-284 GATFSLTMVGSD
+284 GATFSLEMVGSD
-296 DPSFPMTGVTGQDGT
+296 DPKFPMTGVTGQDGT
-311 YTFKPLKAGTYQV
+311 YTFKNLKAGTYQV

-336 NPGPYTVT
+336 NPGPYAVT
-344 LPMNGQ
+344 LPTNGQ
-350 KTVTVTAT
+350 KTVTVTAL
-358 DTPITTSSGSI
+358 DTPITLASGSI
-369 RKVDKDIP
+369 RKVDKDRP

-386 RITGIDNNFKY
+386 RITGIDNNFTY
-397 EGQTVAGGAL
+397 EGQTVEGGAL

-416 VGSYIA
+416 VGSYVA

-442 YWDKKSDVT
+442 YWDKKNEVK

-555 IVKIDSVTKEPVANC
+555 IVKIDSVTKKPVANC

-681 TVPNLEP
+681 TVPDLEP

-714 AGKTEVGID
+714 AGKTETGID

-787 EGWYRFTEVEAPEGY
+787 EGWYRFTEVEAPAGY

-854 LDGTSGTGG
+854 LGGTSGTGG

-980 EKTIIVTEV
+980 EKTIIVTEI

-1132 SLLIKKVCSINT
+1132 SLLIKKVC
-1144 DKMLEGA
+1144 
-1151 VFDVRYADGS
+1151 
-1161 VVGDSN
+1161 
-1167 GVYETGADGT
+1167 
-1177 ILITGLEANKA
+1177 
-1188 IIVTETKAPNGF
+1188 
-1200 AIDTKPQTVT
+1200 
-1210 TIAGKVVQLT
+1210 
-1220 FANAPYGKLVI
+1220 
-1231 EKRDAETNNL
+1231 
-1241 LPGAEFR
+1241 
-1248 VTTAA
+1248 
-1253 GCEVGQNGVIGDTTL
+1253 
-1268 TSNGIFRTDADG
+1268 
-1280 KITIS
+1280 
-1285 NLRPGNYIITEIKA
+1285 
-1299 PDGYLIDDPTRNVTV
+1299 
-1314 TAGDT
+1314 
-1319 QTIVFKNHS
+1319 
-1328 TCSLLIKKVCTENPD
+1328 TENPD

-1461 GDTNL
+1461 GDTKL

-1480 TITNVRPGSYV
+1480 TITNVRPGSYI

-1538 TKEPLA
+1538 TKVPLA

>member
-1 MRTKI
+1 VRTKI

-34 NMPSEITLKKSD
+34 NMPSEITLQKSD

-61 FDKPLYLHIINM
+61 FGEPLYLHIINM

-86 HGKQLGNTLIGKKWG
+86 HGKLLGNTLNGKKWG
-101 NPEPVTN
+101 NPDPVTN

-123 AKYMT
+123 AKYQT
-128 DAYKAKFGSQLW
+128 DAYKEKWGGELW
-140 TDQNMIRYHNAW
+140 TDQNLIRYHNAW

-174 RVAIA
+174 KVAIA
-179 KELMYIANAKNG
+179 EELMYIANAKNG

-204 TTFYEKGCKV
+204 TTFYQKGEKV
-214 IDNPD
+214 LDNTD

-225 VTLYHYIGGNATSP
+225 VTLYHYIGGDATST
-239 DGKKHYTNDNTQAIM
+239 DGNKHYTNDNTQAIM
-254 VATPRGEPT
+254 VATPRVEPT

-442 YWDKKSDVT
+442 YWDKKNEVK

-714 AGKTEVGID
+714 AGVTNVGID

-734 KKVDSIVGGGVEG
+734 KKVDSIVGGGVKD

-787 EGWYRFTEVEAPEGY
+787 EGWYRFTEVEAPAGY

-854 LDGTSGTGG
+854 LGGTSGTGG

-878 WTGLKAGTYIVEEV
+878 WTSLKAGTYIVEEV

-926 GTLLIKKVDAKNP
+926 GTLLIKKVDAKHP

-980 EKTIIVTEV
+980 EKTIIVTEI

-1050 EVGADGNIHNNL
+1050 EVGADGNIHNDL

-1119 DTQTITFANPSTC
+1119 DTQTITFANP
-1132 SLLIKKVCSINT
+1132 
-1144 DKMLEGA
+1144 
-1151 VFDVRYADGS
+1151 
-1161 VVGDSN
+1161 
-1167 GVYETGADGT
+1167 
-1177 ILITGLEANKA
+1177 
-1188 IIVTETKAPNGF
+1188 
-1200 AIDTKPQTVT
+1200 
-1210 TIAGKVVQLT
+1210 
-1220 FANAPYGKLVI
+1220 
-1231 EKRDAETNNL
+1231 
-1241 LPGAEFR
+1241 
-1248 VTTAA
+1248 
-1253 GCEVGQNGVIGDTTL
+1253 
-1268 TSNGIFRTDADG
+1268 
-1280 KITIS
+1280 
-1285 NLRPGNYIITEIKA
+1285 
-1299 PDGYLIDDPTRNVTV
+1299 
-1314 TAGDT
+1314 
-1319 QTIVFKNHS
+1319 S

-1480 TITNVRPGSYV
+1480 TITNVRPGNYI

-1648 VAKLN
+1648 VAKMN

-1723 DSVTKK
+1723 DSVTRK

-1913 GYAQTMNNNVMR
+1913 GYAQTMNNNIMR

-2066 RWTTSVYSHYV
+2066 RWTTSIYSHYV

>member
-1 MRTKI
+1 MRTRI

-34 NMPSEITLKKSD
+34 SMPSEITLKKSD

-73 NVGGKTKVGFCAE
+73 NVGGETKVGFCAE
-86 HGKQLGNTLIGKKWG
+86 HGKQLGNTLIDKKWG

-123 AKYMT
+123 AKYQT
-128 DAYKAKFGSQLW
+128 DAYKEKWGGALW

-174 RVAIA
+174 KVAIA

-204 TTFYEKGCKV
+204 TTFYQKGEKV
-214 IDNPD
+214 LDNTD

-254 VATPRGEPT
+254 VATPKTPDTPIE
-263 IDDYQIVVKKVDSS
+263 DYQIVVKKVDST
-277 NPTKGLP
+277 NPTKGLA
-284 GATFSLTMVGSD
+284 GATFSLTKVGSD
-296 DPSFPMTGVTGQDGT
+296 DPKYPLTGVTGQDGT
-311 YTFKPLKAGTYQV
+311 YTFRRLEAGTYQV

-336 NPGPYTVT
+336 NPGPYAVT
-344 LPMNGQ
+344 LPTNGQ

-358 DTPITTSSGSI
+358 DTPITIASGSI
-369 RKVDKDIP
+369 RKVDKDRP

-386 RITGIDNNFKY
+386 RITGIDNNFTY
-397 EGQTVAGGAL
+397 EGQTVEGGAL

-416 VGSYIA
+416 VGSYVA

-442 YWDKKSDVT
+442 YWDKKNEVK

-581 HETLTTDG
+581 HEALTTDG

-700 DYILDK
+700 DHILDK

-714 AGKTEVGID
+714 AGVTNVGID

-787 EGWYRFTEVEAPEGY
+787 EGWYRFTEVEAPAGY

-854 LDGTSGTGG
+854 LGGTSGTGG
-863 TVIGEKV
+863 TAIGEKV

-980 EKTIIVTEV
+980 KKTIIVTEI

-1050 EVGADGNIHNNL
+1050 EVGADGNIHNDL

-1119 DTQTITFANPSTC
+1119 DTQTITFANP
-1132 SLLIKKVCSINT
+1132 
-1144 DKMLEGA
+1144 
-1151 VFDVRYADGS
+1151 
-1161 VVGDSN
+1161 
-1167 GVYETGADGT
+1167 
-1177 ILITGLEANKA
+1177 
-1188 IIVTETKAPNGF
+1188 
-1200 AIDTKPQTVT
+1200 
-1210 TIAGKVVQLT
+1210 
-1220 FANAPYGKLVI
+1220 
-1231 EKRDAETNNL
+1231 
-1241 LPGAEFR
+1241 
-1248 VTTAA
+1248 
-1253 GCEVGQNGVIGDTTL
+1253 
-1268 TSNGIFRTDADG
+1268 
-1280 KITIS
+1280 
-1285 NLRPGNYIITEIKA
+1285 
-1299 PDGYLIDDPTRNVTV
+1299 
-1314 TAGDT
+1314 
-1319 QTIVFKNHS
+1319 S

-1480 TITNVRPGSYV
+1480 TITNVRPGNYI

-1648 VAKLN
+1648 VAKMN

-1723 DSVTKK
+1723 DSVTRK

-1913 GYAQTMNNNVMR
+1913 GYAQTMNNNIMR

-2066 RWTTSVYSHYV
+2066 RWTTSIYSHYV
-2077 PAKPAAPKSPKLP
+2077 PAKPAAPKSPTLP

>member
-581 HETLTTDG
+581 HEALTTDG

-714 AGKTEVGID
+714 AGVTNVGID

-787 EGWYRFTEVEAPEGY
+787 EGWYRFTEVEAPAGY

-854 LDGTSGTGG
+854 LGGTSGTGG
-863 TVIGEKV
+863 TAIGEKV

-926 GTLLIKKVDAKNP
+926 GTLLIKKVDAKHP

-980 EKTIIVTEV
+980 KKTIIVTEI

-1050 EVGADGNIHNNL
+1050 EVGADGNIHNDL

-1119 DTQTITFANPSTC
+1119 DTQTITFANP
-1132 SLLIKKVCSINT
+1132 
-1144 DKMLEGA
+1144 
-1151 VFDVRYADGS
+1151 
-1161 VVGDSN
+1161 
-1167 GVYETGADGT
+1167 
-1177 ILITGLEANKA
+1177 
-1188 IIVTETKAPNGF
+1188 
-1200 AIDTKPQTVT
+1200 
-1210 TIAGKVVQLT
+1210 
-1220 FANAPYGKLVI
+1220 
-1231 EKRDAETNNL
+1231 
-1241 LPGAEFR
+1241 
-1248 VTTAA
+1248 
-1253 GCEVGQNGVIGDTTL
+1253 
-1268 TSNGIFRTDADG
+1268 
-1280 KITIS
+1280 
-1285 NLRPGNYIITEIKA
+1285 
-1299 PDGYLIDDPTRNVTV
+1299 
-1314 TAGDT
+1314 
-1319 QTIVFKNHS
+1319 S

-1461 GDTNL
+1461 GDTKL

-1480 TITNVRPGSYV
+1480 TITNVRPGSYI

-1913 GYAQTMNNNVMR
+1913 GYAQTMNNNIMR

-2066 RWTTSVYSHYV
+2066 RWTTSIYSHYV
-2077 PAKPAAPKSPKLP
+2077 PAKPAAPKSPTLP

>member
-34 NMPSEITLKKSD
+34 SMPSEITLKKSD

-73 NVGGKTKVGFCAE
+73 NVGGETKVGFCAE

-123 AKYMT
+123 AKYQT
-128 DAYKAKFGSQLW
+128 DAYKEKWGGALW

-174 RVAIA
+174 KVAIA

-204 TTFYEKGCKV
+204 TTFYQKGEKV
-214 IDNPD
+214 LDNTD

-254 VATPRGEPT
+254 VATPKEPT
-263 IDDYQIVVKKVDSS
+263 SEKYQIVVKKVDSS
-277 NPTKGLP
+277 NPTKGLA
-284 GATFSLTMVGSD
+284 GAEFSLEMVGSD
-296 DPSFPMTGVTGQDGT
+296 DPKFPMTGVTGQNGT
-311 YTFKPLKAGTYQV
+311 LTFTNLKAGTYQV
-324 TETEAP
+324 TETKAP
-330 EGYQID
+330 EDYQID

-344 LPMNGQ
+344 LPTNGQ

-358 DTPITTSSGSI
+358 DTPITIASGSI
-369 RKVDKDIP
+369 RKVDKDRP

-416 VGSYIA
+416 VGSYVA

-442 YWDKKSDVT
+442 YWDKKNEVK

-688 GIYVAVETDCPD
+688 GIYVAVEMDCPD

-714 AGKTEVGID
+714 AGVTNVGID

-787 EGWYRFTEVEAPEGY
+787 EGWYRFTEVEAPAGY

-854 LDGTSGTGG
+854 LGGTSGTGG

-926 GTLLIKKVDAKNP
+926 GTLLIKKVDAKHP

-980 EKTIIVTEV
+980 EKTIIVTEI

-1037 PGAEFIIRKSDGT
+1037 SGAEFIIRKSDGT
-1050 EVGADGNIHNNL
+1050 EVGADGNIHNDL

-1119 DTQTITFANPSTC
+1119 DTQTITFANP
-1132 SLLIKKVCSINT
+1132 
-1144 DKMLEGA
+1144 
-1151 VFDVRYADGS
+1151 
-1161 VVGDSN
+1161 
-1167 GVYETGADGT
+1167 
-1177 ILITGLEANKA
+1177 
-1188 IIVTETKAPNGF
+1188 
-1200 AIDTKPQTVT
+1200 
-1210 TIAGKVVQLT
+1210 
-1220 FANAPYGKLVI
+1220 
-1231 EKRDAETNNL
+1231 
-1241 LPGAEFR
+1241 
-1248 VTTAA
+1248 
-1253 GCEVGQNGVIGDTTL
+1253 
-1268 TSNGIFRTDADG
+1268 
-1280 KITIS
+1280 
-1285 NLRPGNYIITEIKA
+1285 
-1299 PDGYLIDDPTRNVTV
+1299 
-1314 TAGDT
+1314 
-1319 QTIVFKNHS
+1319 S

-1480 TITNVRPGSYV
+1480 TITNVRPGNYI

-1648 VAKLN
+1648 VAKMN

-1709 FENTASASMLIHKI
+1709 FENSASASMLIHKI
-1723 DSVTKK
+1723 DSVTRK

>member
-787 EGWYRFTEVEAPEGY
+787 EGWYRFTEVEAPAGY

-854 LDGTSGTGG
+854 LGGTSGTGG

-878 WTGLKAGTYIVEEV
+878 WTSLKAGTYIVEEV

-926 GTLLIKKVDAKNP
+926 GTLLIKKVDAKHP

-980 EKTIIVTEV
+980 EKTIIVTEI

-1050 EVGADGNIHNNL
+1050 EVGADGNIHNDL

-1119 DTQTITFANPSTC
+1119 DTQTITFANP
-1132 SLLIKKVCSINT
+1132 
-1144 DKMLEGA
+1144 
-1151 VFDVRYADGS
+1151 
-1161 VVGDSN
+1161 
-1167 GVYETGADGT
+1167 
-1177 ILITGLEANKA
+1177 
-1188 IIVTETKAPNGF
+1188 
-1200 AIDTKPQTVT
+1200 
-1210 TIAGKVVQLT
+1210 
-1220 FANAPYGKLVI
+1220 
-1231 EKRDAETNNL
+1231 
-1241 LPGAEFR
+1241 
-1248 VTTAA
+1248 
-1253 GCEVGQNGVIGDTTL
+1253 
-1268 TSNGIFRTDADG
+1268 
-1280 KITIS
+1280 
-1285 NLRPGNYIITEIKA
+1285 
-1299 PDGYLIDDPTRNVTV
+1299 
-1314 TAGDT
+1314 
-1319 QTIVFKNHS
+1319 S

-1480 TITNVRPGSYV
+1480 TITNVRPGNYV

-1648 VAKLN
+1648 VAKMN

-1723 DSVTKK
+1723 DSVTRK

>member
-1 MRTKI
+1 MRQKI

-26 SAFAASSE
+26 SAFAAPSGS
-34 NMPSEITLKKSD
+34 MPSEITLQKSD

-52 GSKTYNSPS
+52 GSKTYSSPS
-61 FDKPLYLHIINM
+61 FGEPLYLHIINM

-123 AKYMT
+123 AKYQT
-128 DAYKAKFGSQLW
+128 DAYKEKWGGELW
-140 TDQNMIRYHNAW
+140 TDQNLIRYHNAW

-174 RVAIA
+174 KVAIA

-204 TTFYEKGCKV
+204 TTFYQKGEKV
-214 IDNPD
+214 LDNTD

-254 VATPRGEPT
+254 VATPSIPT
-263 IDDYQIVVKKVDSS
+263 AESYQIVVKKVDSS
-277 NPTKGLP
+277 NPTKGLS
-284 GATFSLTMVGSD
+284 GATFSLTMVGSTKTL
-296 DPSFPMTGVTGQDGT
+296 TGVTGQDGT
-311 YTFKPLKAGTYQV
+311 YTFKNLKAGTYQV

-336 NPGPYTVT
+336 NPGPYAVT
-344 LPMNGQ
+344 LPTNGQ
-350 KTVTVTAT
+350 KTVTVTAL
-358 DTPITTSSGSI
+358 DTPITLASGSI
-369 RKVDKDIP
+369 RKVDKDRP

-386 RITGIDNNFKY
+386 RITGIDNNFTY
-397 EGQTVAGGAL
+397 EGQTVEGGAL

-416 VGSYIA
+416 VGSYVA

-442 YWDKKSDVT
+442 YWDKKNEVK

-555 IVKIDSVTKEPVANC
+555 IVKIDSVTKKPVANC

-714 AGKTEVGID
+714 AGVTNVGID

-787 EGWYRFTEVEAPEGY
+787 EGWYRFTEVEAPAGY

-854 LDGTSGTGG
+854 LGGTSGTGG
-863 TVIGEKV
+863 TAIGEKV

-980 EKTIIVTEV
+980 KKTIIVTEI

-1050 EVGADGNIHNNL
+1050 EVGADGNIHNDL

-1119 DTQTITFANPSTC
+1119 DTQTITFANP
-1132 SLLIKKVCSINT
+1132 
-1144 DKMLEGA
+1144 
-1151 VFDVRYADGS
+1151 
-1161 VVGDSN
+1161 
-1167 GVYETGADGT
+1167 
-1177 ILITGLEANKA
+1177 
-1188 IIVTETKAPNGF
+1188 
-1200 AIDTKPQTVT
+1200 
-1210 TIAGKVVQLT
+1210 
-1220 FANAPYGKLVI
+1220 
-1231 EKRDAETNNL
+1231 
-1241 LPGAEFR
+1241 
-1248 VTTAA
+1248 
-1253 GCEVGQNGVIGDTTL
+1253 
-1268 TSNGIFRTDADG
+1268 
-1280 KITIS
+1280 
-1285 NLRPGNYIITEIKA
+1285 
-1299 PDGYLIDDPTRNVTV
+1299 
-1314 TAGDT
+1314 
-1319 QTIVFKNHS
+1319 S

-1437 ELLPGAEFRVTTAA
+1437 KLLPGAEFRVTTAA

-1480 TITNVRPGSYV
+1480 TITNVRPGSYI

-1648 VAKLN
+1648 VAKMN

-1723 DSVTKK
+1723 DSVTRK

>member
-1 MRTKI
+1 VRTKI

-714 AGKTEVGID
+714 AGVTNVGID

-787 EGWYRFTEVEAPEGY
+787 EGWYRFTEVEAPAGY

-854 LDGTSGTGG
+854 LGGTSGTGG
-863 TVIGEKV
+863 TAIGEKV

-980 EKTIIVTEV
+980 KKTIIVTEI

-1050 EVGADGNIHNNL
+1050 EVGADGNIHNDL

-1119 DTQTITFANPSTC
+1119 DTQTITFANP
-1132 SLLIKKVCSINT
+1132 
-1144 DKMLEGA
+1144 
-1151 VFDVRYADGS
+1151 
-1161 VVGDSN
+1161 
-1167 GVYETGADGT
+1167 
-1177 ILITGLEANKA
+1177 
-1188 IIVTETKAPNGF
+1188 
-1200 AIDTKPQTVT
+1200 
-1210 TIAGKVVQLT
+1210 
-1220 FANAPYGKLVI
+1220 
-1231 EKRDAETNNL
+1231 
-1241 LPGAEFR
+1241 
-1248 VTTAA
+1248 
-1253 GCEVGQNGVIGDTTL
+1253 
-1268 TSNGIFRTDADG
+1268 
-1280 KITIS
+1280 
-1285 NLRPGNYIITEIKA
+1285 
-1299 PDGYLIDDPTRNVTV
+1299 
-1314 TAGDT
+1314 
-1319 QTIVFKNHS
+1319 S

-1480 TITNVRPGSYV
+1480 TITNVRPGNYI

-1648 VAKLN
+1648 VAKMN

-1723 DSVTKK
+1723 DSVTRK

>member
-26 SAFAASSE
+26 SAFAAPSGS
-34 NMPSEITLKKSD
+34 MPSEITLQKSD

-61 FDKPLYLHIINM
+61 FGEPLYLHIINM
-73 NVGGKTKVGFCAE
+73 NVGGKTNVGFCAE

-123 AKYMT
+123 AKYQT
-128 DAYKAKFGSQLW
+128 DAYKEKWGGELW
-140 TDQNMIRYHNAW
+140 TDQNLIRYHNAW

-174 RVAIA
+174 KVAIA

-204 TTFYEKGCKV
+204 TTFYQKGEKV
-214 IDNPD
+214 LDNTD

-225 VTLYHYIGGNATSP
+225 VTLYHYIGGDATSP

-254 VATPRGEPT
+254 VATPKKSDIPS
-263 IDDYQIVVKKVDSS
+263 DKYQIVVKKVDSS
-277 NPTKGLP
+277 NPTKGLA
-284 GATFSLTMVGSD
+284 GATFSLEMVGSD
-296 DPSFPMTGVTGQDGT
+296 DPKFPMTGVTGQDGT
-311 YTFKPLKAGTYQV
+311 YTFKNLKAGTYQV

-336 NPGPYTVT
+336 NPGPYAVT
-344 LPMNGQ
+344 LPTNGQ
-350 KTVTVTAT
+350 KTVTVTAL
-358 DTPITTSSGSI
+358 DTPITLASGSI
-369 RKVDKDIP
+369 RKVDKDRP

-386 RITGIDNNFKY
+386 RITGIDNNFTY
-397 EGQTVAGGAL
+397 EGQTVEGGAL

-416 VGSYIA
+416 VGSYVA

-442 YWDKKSDVT
+442 YWDKKNEVK

-555 IVKIDSVTKEPVANC
+555 IVKIDSVTKKPVANC

-714 AGKTEVGID
+714 AGVTNVGID

-787 EGWYRFTEVEAPEGY
+787 EGWYRFTEVEAPAGY

-854 LDGTSGTGG
+854 LGGTSGTGG
-863 TVIGEKV
+863 TAIGEKV

-980 EKTIIVTEV
+980 KKTIIVTEI

-1050 EVGADGNIHNNL
+1050 EVGADGNIHNDL

-1119 DTQTITFANPSTC
+1119 DTQTITFANP
-1132 SLLIKKVCSINT
+1132 
-1144 DKMLEGA
+1144 
-1151 VFDVRYADGS
+1151 
-1161 VVGDSN
+1161 
-1167 GVYETGADGT
+1167 
-1177 ILITGLEANKA
+1177 
-1188 IIVTETKAPNGF
+1188 
-1200 AIDTKPQTVT
+1200 
-1210 TIAGKVVQLT
+1210 
-1220 FANAPYGKLVI
+1220 
-1231 EKRDAETNNL
+1231 
-1241 LPGAEFR
+1241 
-1248 VTTAA
+1248 
-1253 GCEVGQNGVIGDTTL
+1253 
-1268 TSNGIFRTDADG
+1268 
-1280 KITIS
+1280 
-1285 NLRPGNYIITEIKA
+1285 
-1299 PDGYLIDDPTRNVTV
+1299 
-1314 TAGDT
+1314 
-1319 QTIVFKNHS
+1319 S

-1480 TITNVRPGSYV
+1480 TITNVRPGNYI

-1648 VAKLN
+1648 VAKMN

-1723 DSVTKK
+1723 DSVTRK

-2009 YVTQFMLSFGIVPAG
+2009 YVTQFMLSFGIVPAW

>member
-1 MRTKI
+1 MRQKI

-26 SAFAASSE
+26 SAFAAPSGS
-34 NMPSEITLKKSD
+34 MPSEITLQKSD

-61 FDKPLYLHIINM
+61 FGEPLYLHIINM

-86 HGKQLGNTLIGKKWG
+86 HGKELGNTLIGKKWG

-123 AKYMT
+123 AKYQT
-128 DAYKAKFGSQLW
+128 DAYKEKWGGELW
-140 TDQNMIRYHNAW
+140 TDQNLIRYHNAW

-174 RVAIA
+174 KAAIA

-204 TTFYEKGCKV
+204 TTFYQKGEKV
-214 IDNPD
+214 LDNTD

-254 VATPRGEPT
+254 VATPSIPT
-263 IDDYQIVVKKVDSS
+263 AESYQIVVKKVDSS
-277 NPTKGLP
+277 NPTKGLS
-284 GATFSLTMVGSD
+284 GATFSLTMVGSTKTL
-296 DPSFPMTGVTGQDGT
+296 TGVTGQDGT
-311 YTFKPLKAGTYQV
+311 YTFKNLKAGTYQV

-336 NPGPYTVT
+336 NPGPYAVT
-344 LPMNGQ
+344 LPTNGQ
-350 KTVTVTAT
+350 KTVTVTAL
-358 DTPITTSSGSI
+358 DTPITLASGSI
-369 RKVDKDIP
+369 RKVDKDRP

-386 RITGIDNNFKY
+386 RITGIDNNFTY
-397 EGQTVAGGAL
+397 EGQTVEGGAL

-416 VGSYIA
+416 VGSYVA

-442 YWDKKSDVT
+442 YWDKKNEVK

-714 AGKTEVGID
+714 AGVTNVGID

-787 EGWYRFTEVEAPEGY
+787 EGWYRFTEVEAPAGY

-854 LDGTSGTGG
+854 LGGTSGTGG
-863 TVIGEKV
+863 TAIGEKV

-980 EKTIIVTEV
+980 KKTIIVTEI

-1050 EVGADGNIHNNL
+1050 EVGADGNIHNDL

-1188 IIVTETKAPNGF
+1188 IIVTETKAPDGF
-1200 AIDTKPQTVT
+1200 AIDTKPQTIT
-1210 TIAGKVVQLT
+1210 TIAGKTVQLT

-1231 EKRDAETNNL
+1231 EKRDA
-1241 LPGAEFR
+1241 
-1248 VTTAA
+1248 
-1253 GCEVGQNGVIGDTTL
+1253 Q
-1268 TSNGIFRTDADG
+1268 
-1280 KITIS
+1280 
-1285 NLRPGNYIITEIKA
+1285 
-1299 PDGYLIDDPTRNVTV
+1299 
-1314 TAGDT
+1314 
-1319 QTIVFKNHS
+1319 
-1328 TCSLLIKKVCTENPD
+1328 
-1343 KMLEGAVFDVRYA
+1343 
-1356 DGTVVGDSNGVF
+1356 
-1368 TTGAD
+1368 
-1373 GTILITGLEANKA
+1373 
-1386 IVVTET
+1386 
-1392 KAPDGFAIDTTPQ
+1392 
-1405 TITTQA
+1405 
-1411 GKVVQL
+1411 
-1417 TFANAPY
+1417 
-1424 GKIIIEKRDSKTN
+1424 TN

-1461 GDTNL
+1461 GDTKL

-1480 TITNVRPGSYV
+1480 TITNVRPGSYI

-1913 GYAQTMNNNVMR
+1913 GYAQTMNNNIMR

-2066 RWTTSVYSHYV
+2066 RWTTSIYSHYV
-2077 PAKPAAPKSPKLP
+2077 PAKPAAPKSPTLP

>member
-26 SAFAASSE
+26 SAFAAPSGS
-34 NMPSEITLKKSD
+34 MPSEITLQKSD
-46 YFLDTD
+46 YFLDTA

-61 FDKPLYLHIINM
+61 FGEPLYLHIINM

-123 AKYMT
+123 AKYQT
-128 DAYKAKFGSQLW
+128 DAYKEKWGGELW
-140 TDQNMIRYHNAW
+140 TDQNLIRYHNAW

-174 RVAIA
+174 KVAIA

-204 TTFYEKGCKV
+204 TTFYQKGEKV
-214 IDNPD
+214 LDNTD

-239 DGKKHYTNDNTQAIM
+239 DGKKHYTNENTQAIM
-254 VATPRGEPT
+254 VATPKEPT
-263 IDDYQIVVKKVDSS
+263 SEEYQIVVKKVDSS
-277 NPTKGLP
+277 NPTKGLA
-284 GATFSLTMVGSD
+284 GAEFSLEMVGSD
-296 DPSFPMTGVTGQDGT
+296 DPKFPMTGVTGQNGT
-311 YTFKPLKAGTYQV
+311 YTFRGLKAGTYQV
-324 TETEAP
+324 TETKAP
-330 EGYQID
+330 EDYQID

-344 LPMNGQ
+344 LPTNGQ
-350 KTVTVTAT
+350 NTVTVTAL
-358 DTPITTSSGSI
+358 DTPITLASGSI
-369 RKVDKDIP
+369 RKVDKDRP

-386 RITGIDNNFKY
+386 RITGIDNNFTY
-397 EGQTVAGGAL
+397 EGQTVEGGAL

-416 VGSYIA
+416 VGSYVA

-442 YWDKKSDVT
+442 YWDKKNEVK

-714 AGKTEVGID
+714 AGVTNVGID

-787 EGWYRFTEVEAPEGY
+787 EGWYRFTEVEAPAGY

-854 LDGTSGTGG
+854 LGGTSGTGG

-878 WTGLKAGTYIVEEV
+878 WTSLKAGTYIVEEV

-926 GTLLIKKVDAKNP
+926 GTLLIKKVDAKHP

-980 EKTIIVTEV
+980 EKTIIVTEI

-1037 PGAEFIIRKSDGT
+1037 SGAEFIIRKSDGT
-1050 EVGADGNIHNNL
+1050 EVGADGNIHNDL

-1119 DTQTITFANPSTC
+1119 DTQTITFANP
-1132 SLLIKKVCSINT
+1132 
-1144 DKMLEGA
+1144 
-1151 VFDVRYADGS
+1151 
-1161 VVGDSN
+1161 
-1167 GVYETGADGT
+1167 
-1177 ILITGLEANKA
+1177 
-1188 IIVTETKAPNGF
+1188 
-1200 AIDTKPQTVT
+1200 
-1210 TIAGKVVQLT
+1210 
-1220 FANAPYGKLVI
+1220 
-1231 EKRDAETNNL
+1231 
-1241 LPGAEFR
+1241 
-1248 VTTAA
+1248 
-1253 GCEVGQNGVIGDTTL
+1253 
-1268 TSNGIFRTDADG
+1268 
-1280 KITIS
+1280 
-1285 NLRPGNYIITEIKA
+1285 
-1299 PDGYLIDDPTRNVTV
+1299 
-1314 TAGDT
+1314 
-1319 QTIVFKNHS
+1319 S

-1480 TITNVRPGSYV
+1480 TITNVRPGNYV

-1556 FVAQDGGAT
+1556 FVAQDGGAA

-1648 VAKLN
+1648 VAKMN

-1913 GYAQTMNNNVMR
+1913 GYAQTMNNNIMR

-2066 RWTTSVYSHYV
+2066 RWTTSIYSHYV